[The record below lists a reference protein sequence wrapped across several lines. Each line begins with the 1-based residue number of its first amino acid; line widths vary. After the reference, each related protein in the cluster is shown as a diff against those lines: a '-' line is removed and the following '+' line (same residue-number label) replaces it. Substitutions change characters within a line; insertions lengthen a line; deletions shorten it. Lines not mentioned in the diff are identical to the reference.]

1 MARRFPKPDTGRSAR
16 TERRAATAKS
26 NAAKSGDPISFL
38 PTREEVLKFIEE
50 NPDRAGK
57 RELAKAFNIKGDA
70 RVYLKDLLRELADE
84 GLVEKRDRRLSRPG
98 SLPPIT
104 TLNVTG
110 RDNDGGL
117 VAHPTDWDEVEHGK
131 APVVLIRRTRLNKA
145 SDGPTV
151 GVGDRVLAKIFRSKE
166 NDGAE
171 YSARVIKVIDHSS
184 NAVLGVL
191 RKLSNGEWRLEPVNR
206 KQPEVQ
212 LDPQFLQ
219 DAKSGDL
226 VEVELTSSRRYGLP
240 AGKVRQVVGSI
251 DSEKALS
258 MIAIHEHEIPH
269 IFPDEVIREAENAK
283 AATLDG
289 NREDWRRV
297 PLVTIDPADAK
308 DHDDA
313 VYAEPDA
320 DPDNAGGH
328 IVIVAIADVA
338 AYVRPNSALDRE
350 ALKRGNS
357 VYFPDRVVPM
367 LPERISNDL
376 CSLRE
381 LEDRPAL
388 AVRMVFDANGH
399 KKSHKFHRILMR
411 SAAKL
416 AYPQAQAA
424 IDGATDDKTAPIL
437 NTILKPLWN
446 AYAALKR
453 GRDAREPLELD
464 LPEKKILLAPD
475 GKVDKV
481 IVPERLDAH
490 KLIEEFMIQA
500 NVAAAEVLEARRQP
514 LIFRIHDAPA
524 LAKQESLR
532 EFLRTLDMNLAK
544 GAELRPGQFNRIL
557 EAVEGTDHQ
566 ELVNQVVL
574 RTQSQAIYSP
584 DNIGHFGLNLHK
596 YAHFTSPIRRYADL
610 IVHRAL
616 IKALGLGNDGL
627 TTIEESQLE
636 ETAALISST
645 ERRAMLA
652 ERETVDRLI
661 AHFLAA
667 HLGDD
672 YEARVTGV
680 TRAGLFV
687 SLATYGADG
696 LVPISTL
703 GDEYYLYDEANHAI
717 AGERSGKGFR
727 LGDTVTVRLVEALP
741 VAGALRFEMVSEPH
755 SLPMSTR
762 SHHKASRGMRG
773 RKGKPTGFSGSH
785 KTGPKKTGPKR
796 KGRR

>member
-16 TERRAATAKS
+16 TERRAATAKL
-26 NAAKSGDPISFL
+26 NEAKSADPIAYL

-70 RVYLKDLLRELADE
+70 RVYLKDLLRELSDE
-84 GLVEKRDRRLSRPG
+84 GLVQKRDRRLSRPG
-98 SLPPIT
+98 SLPPIAS
-104 TLNVTG
+104 LNITG
-110 RDNDGGL
+110 RDKEGGL
-117 VAHPTDWDEVEHGK
+117 VASPVDWDEAEYGK
-131 APVVLIRRTRLNKA
+131 PPVVLIRRTRLNKT
-145 SDGPTV
+145 SDGPVV

-166 NDGAE
+166 HDGPE
-171 YSARVIKVIDHSS
+171 YSARVIKVLEQNN

-212 LDPQFLQ
+212 LDAQSLQ

-226 VEVELTSSRRYGLP
+226 VEVELLSSRRYGLP
-240 AGKVRQVVGSI
+240 SGKVRQVVGSI

-269 IFPDEVIREAENAK
+269 IFPEEVLREAAAAK
-283 AATLDG
+283 PATLDG
-289 NREDWRRV
+289 REDWREM
-297 PLVTIDPADAK
+297 PLLTIDPADAK

-313 VYAEPDA
+313 VYAEPDT
-320 DPDNAGGH
+320 DPKNIGGF
-328 IVIVAIADVA
+328 VAVVAIADVA
-338 AYVRPNSALDRE
+338 AYIRPGSALDRE

-411 SAAKL
+411 SHAKL
-416 AYPQAQAA
+416 SYQQAQAA
-424 IDGATDDKTAPIL
+424 IDGATDEKTAPIL
-437 NTILKPLWN
+437 DTILKPLWA

-464 LPEKKILLAPD
+464 LPEKKIILAPD
-475 GKVDKV
+475 GKVEKV

-500 NVAAAEVLEARRQP
+500 NVAAAEVLEAKRQP

-566 ELVNQVVL
+566 DLVNQVVL

-584 DNIGHFGLNLHK
+584 DNIGHFGLHLHK

-616 IKALGLGNDGL
+616 VKALGLGNDGL
-627 TTIEESQLE
+627 TTAEEAQLVE
-636 ETAALISST
+636 IAALISST

-667 HLGDD
+667 HLGDE
-672 YEARVTGV
+672 YEGRVTGV

-696 LVPISTL
+696 LVPISSL
-703 GDEYYLYDEANHAI
+703 GNEYYLYDEANHAI

-727 LGDTVTVRLVEALP
+727 LGDTVTVKLVEALP

-762 SHHKASRGMRG
+762 SHHKATKGMRG
-773 RKGKPTGFSGSH
+773 RTGKPAGVSRS
-785 KTGPKKTGPKR
+785 KR
-796 KGRR
+796 KGRK

>member
-1 MARRFPKPDTGRSAR
+1 MARRFPKSDTGRSAR
-16 TERRAATAKS
+16 TERRAATAKR
-26 NAAKSGDPISFL
+26 NEAKSADPIAHL
-38 PTREEVLKFIEE
+38 PTRQDVLKFIEE

-70 RVYLKDLLRELADE
+70 RVYLKNLLRELADD
-84 GLVEKRDRRLSRPG
+84 GLLEKRARRLSRPG
-98 SLPPIT
+98 SLPPIA
-104 TLNVTG
+104 TLHITG

-117 VAHPTDWDEVEHGK
+117 VARPSDWDEAEYGK
-131 APVVLIRRTRLNKA
+131 PPVVLIRRTRLNKS

-151 GVGDRVLAKIFRSKE
+151 GVGDRVLAKIFRNKE
-166 NDGAE
+166 NEGPE
-171 YSARVIKVIDHSS
+171 YSARVIKVIDQSS

-191 RKLSNGEWRLEPVNR
+191 RRLSSGEWRLEPVNR

-212 LDPQFLQ
+212 LDPQSLL

-226 VEVELTSSRRYGLP
+226 VEVELQSSRRYGLP
-240 AGKVRQVVGSI
+240 SGKVRQVVGSV

-269 IFPDEVIREAENAK
+269 IFPEDVIREAENAK
-283 AATLDG
+283 PATLEG
-289 NREDWRRV
+289 REDWRKI

-313 VYAEPDA
+313 VYAEPDT
-320 DPDNAGGH
+320 DPTNLGGH
-328 IVIVAIADVA
+328 VVIVAIADVA

-367 LPERISNDL
+367 LLERISNDL

-416 AYPQAQAA
+416 AYAQAQAA
-424 IDGATDDKTAPIL
+424 IDGATDEKTAPIL
-437 NTILKPLWN
+437 DMILKPLWA
-446 AYAALKR
+446 AYGALKR

-464 LPEKKILLAPD
+464 LPEKKIILAPD

-481 IVPERLDAH
+481 VVPERLDAH

-500 NVAAAEVLEARRQP
+500 NVAAAEVLEAHRQP
-514 LIFRIHDAPA
+514 LIFRIHDEPA

-544 GAELRPGQFNRIL
+544 GAALKPAQFNRIL

-566 ELVNQVVL
+566 DLVNQVVL

-584 DNIGHFGLNLHK
+584 DNIGHFGLHLHK

-616 IKALGLGNDGL
+616 IKALNLGKDGL
-627 TTIEESQLE
+627 TTDEEAQLE

-762 SHHKASRGMRG
+762 SHHKASKGMRG
-773 RKGKPTGFSGSH
+773 RKGKPSGVSRS
-785 KTGPKKTGPKR
+785 KSR
-796 KGRR
+796 GRR

>member
-1 MARRFPKPDTGRSAR
+1 MARRFPKPDTGRSTR
-16 TERRAATAKS
+16 TERRAATAKL
-26 NAAKSGDPISFL
+26 NEAKSADPMAYL

-70 RVYLKDLLRELADE
+70 RVYLKDLLRELSDE
-84 GLVEKRDRRLSRPG
+84 GLVQKRDRRLSRPG
-98 SLPPIT
+98 SLPPIAS
-104 TLNVTG
+104 LNITG
-110 RDNDGGL
+110 RDKEGGL
-117 VAHPTDWDEVEHGK
+117 VASPVDWDEAEYGK
-131 APVVLIRRTRLNKA
+131 PPVVVIRRTRLNKT
-145 SDGPTV
+145 SDGPVV

-166 NDGAE
+166 HDVPE
-171 YSARVIKVIDHSS
+171 YSARVIKVLEQNN

-212 LDPQFLQ
+212 LDAQSLQ
-219 DAKSGDL
+219 NAKSGDL
-226 VEVELTSSRRYGLP
+226 VEVELLTSRRYGLP
-240 AGKVRQVVGSI
+240 SGKVRQVVGSI

-269 IFPDEVIREAENAK
+269 IFPEEVLREAAAAK
-283 AATLDG
+283 PATLDG
-289 NREDWRRV
+289 REDWREM
-297 PLVTIDPADAK
+297 PLLTIDPADAK

-313 VYAEPDA
+313 VYAEPDT
-320 DPDNAGGH
+320 DPKNLGGF
-328 IVIVAIADVA
+328 VAVVAIADVA
-338 AYVRPNSALDRE
+338 AYIRPGSALDRE

-411 SAAKL
+411 SHAKL
-416 AYPQAQAA
+416 SYQQAQAA
-424 IDGATDDKTAPIL
+424 IDGATDEKTAPIL
-437 NTILKPLWN
+437 DTILKPLWA

-464 LPEKKILLAPD
+464 LPEKKIILAPD
-475 GKVDKV
+475 GKVEKV

-500 NVAAAEVLEARRQP
+500 NVAAAEVLEAKRQP

-566 ELVNQVVL
+566 DLVNQVVL

-584 DNIGHFGLNLHK
+584 DNIGHFGLHLHK

-616 IKALGLGNDGL
+616 VKALGLGNDGL
-627 TTIEESQLE
+627 TTAEEAQLVE
-636 ETAALISST
+636 IAALISST

-667 HLGDD
+667 HLGDE
-672 YEARVTGV
+672 YEGRVTGV

-696 LVPISTL
+696 LVPISSL
-703 GDEYYLYDEANHAI
+703 GNEYYLYDEANHAI

-727 LGDTVTVRLVEALP
+727 LGDTVTVKLVEALP

-762 SHHKASRGMRG
+762 SHHKATKGMRG
-773 RKGKPTGFSGSH
+773 RTGKPAGVSRS
-785 KTGPKKTGPKR
+785 KR
-796 KGRR
+796 KGRK

>member
-16 TERRAATAKS
+16 TERRAAKAKS
-26 NAAKSGDPISFL
+26 EAAQAGDSTSFL
-38 PTREEVLKFIEE
+38 PTRDEVLKFIEE

-57 RELAKAFNIKGDA
+57 RDLAKAFNIKGDA
-70 RVYLKDLLRELADE
+70 RVYLKDLLRELGDE
-84 GLVEKRDRRLSRPG
+84 GLLEKRARRLSRPG
-98 SLPPIT
+98 TLPPISV
-104 TLNVTG
+104 LNIIG

-117 VAHPTDWDEVEHGK
+117 ISRPAEWDEENYGK
-131 APVVLIRRTRLNKA
+131 PPVVTIRRTRLNKS
-145 SDGPTV
+145 SDGPAV
-151 GVGDRVLAKIFRSKE
+151 GVGDRVLAKIFRNKD
-166 NDGAE
+166 NDGPE
-171 YSARVIKVIDHSS
+171 YSARVIKVVDQSS

-212 LDPQFLQ
+212 LDPKSLA
-219 DAKSGDL
+219 DAESGDL

-240 AGKVRQVVGSI
+240 SGKVRQVVGSI

-269 IFPDEVIREAENAK
+269 IFPDDVIREAEASK
-283 AATLDG
+283 PATLDG
-289 NREDWRRV
+289 REDWREL
-297 PLVTIDPADAK
+297 PLLTIDPSDAK

-313 VYAEPDA
+313 VYAEPDT
-320 DPDNAGGH
+320 DPDNVGGH
-328 IVIVAIADVA
+328 VVVVAIADVA

-416 AYPQAQAA
+416 AYAQAQAA
-424 IDGATDDKTAPIL
+424 IDGATDEKTAPIL
-437 NTILKPLWN
+437 DTILKPLWA
-446 AYAALKR
+446 AYGALKR

-464 LPEKKILLAPD
+464 LPEKKILLGPD

-500 NVAAAEVLEARRQP
+500 NVAAAEVLEAHRQP
-514 LIFRIHDAPA
+514 LIFRIHDEPA

-532 EFLRTLDMNLAK
+532 EFLRTLEINLAK
-544 GAELRPGQFNRIL
+544 GVALKPAQFNRIL
-557 EAVEGTDHQ
+557 EAVDGTDHQ
-566 ELVNQVVL
+566 DLVNQVVL

-584 DNIGHFGLNLHK
+584 DNIGHFGLHLRK

-616 IKALGLGNDGL
+616 IKALGFGKDGL
-627 TTIEESQLE
+627 TTDEEAHLE

-667 HLGDD
+667 HLGDE
-672 YEARVTGV
+672 YEGRVTGV
-680 TRAGLFV
+680 TKAGLFV

-703 GDEYYLYDEANHAI
+703 GNEYYLYDEANHAL
-717 AGERSGKGFR
+717 AGEKSGKGFR
-727 LGDTVTVRLVEALP
+727 LGDNVTVRLVEALP

-762 SHHKASRGMRG
+762 SHHKASKGMRG
-773 RKGKPTGFSGSH
+773 RKGKPAGVSRS
-785 KTGPKKTGPKR
+785 KR
-796 KGRR
+796 KGHR

>member
-16 TERRAATAKS
+16 TERRAATAKL
-26 NAAKSGDPISFL
+26 NEAKTADPIAYL
-38 PTREEVLKFIEE
+38 PTRQEVLKFIEE

-84 GLVEKRDRRLSRPG
+84 GLLEKRDRRLSRPG
-98 SLPPIT
+98 SLPPIAS
-104 TLNVTG
+104 LIITG
-110 RDNDGGL
+110 RDKEGGL
-117 VAHPTDWDEVEHGK
+117 VASPVDWDEAEYGK
-131 APVVLIRRTRLNKA
+131 PPVVLIRRTRLNKT
-145 SDGPTV
+145 SDGPVV

-166 NDGAE
+166 HDGPE
-171 YSARVIKVIDHSS
+171 YSARVIKVLEQNN

-212 LDPQFLQ
+212 LDPQSLL

-226 VEVELTSSRRYGLP
+226 VEVELLSSRRYGLP
-240 AGKVRQVVGSI
+240 SGKVRQVVGSV

-269 IFPDEVIREAENAK
+269 IFPEEVLREAAD
-283 AATLDG
+283 ARPATLDG
-289 NREDWRRV
+289 REDWREM
-297 PLVTIDPADAK
+297 PLLTIDPADAK

-313 VYAEPDA
+313 VYAEPDT
-320 DPDNAGGH
+320 DPKNLGGF
-328 IVIVAIADVA
+328 VVVVAIADVA
-338 AYVRPNSALDRE
+338 AYIRPNSALDRE

-411 SAAKL
+411 SHAKL
-416 AYPQAQAA
+416 SYQQAQAA
-424 IDGATDDKTAPIL
+424 IDGATDEKTAPIL
-437 NTILKPLWN
+437 DTILKPLWA

-464 LPEKKILLAPD
+464 LPEKKIILAAD

-490 KLIEEFMIQA
+490 KLIEECMIQA
-500 NVAAAEVLEARRQP
+500 NVAAAEVLEAHRQP
-514 LIFRIHDAPA
+514 LIFRIHDEPA

-532 EFLRTLDMNLAK
+532 EFLRTLEINLAK
-544 GAELRPGQFNRIL
+544 GVALKPSQFNRIL
-557 EAVEGTDHQ
+557 EAVDGTDHQ
-566 ELVNQVVL
+566 DLVNQVVL

-584 DNIGHFGLNLHK
+584 DNIGHFGLHLHK

-616 IKALGLGNDGL
+616 VKALGLGKDGL
-627 TTIEESQLE
+627 TTDEEAQLV

-667 HLGDD
+667 HLGDE
-672 YEARVTGV
+672 YNGRVTGV

-703 GDEYYLYDEANHAI
+703 GNEYYLYDEANHAL

-727 LGDTVTVRLVEALP
+727 LGDSVTVKLVEALP

-762 SHHKASRGMRG
+762 SHHKATKGMRG
-773 RKGKPTGFSGSH
+773 RAGKPAGVSRS
-785 KTGPKKTGPKR
+785 KR
-796 KGRR
+796 KGRK

>member
-16 TERRAATAKS
+16 TERRAATAKL
-26 NAAKSGDPISFL
+26 NEAKGADPIAYL
-38 PTREEVLKFIEE
+38 PTRQEVLKFIEE

-84 GLVEKRDRRLSRPG
+84 GLLEKRARRLSRPG
-98 SLPPIT
+98 SLPPIA
-104 TLNVTG
+104 TLHITG

-117 VAHPTDWDEVEHGK
+117 VARPTDWDEAEYGK
-131 APVVLIRRTRLNKA
+131 PPVVLIRRTRLNKS

-166 NDGAE
+166 NDGPE
-171 YSARVIKVIDHSS
+171 YSARVIKVIDQSS

-191 RKLSNGEWRLEPVNR
+191 RQLSNGEWRLEPVNR

-212 LDPQFLQ
+212 LDPQSLE

-226 VEVELTSSRRYGLP
+226 VEVELLSSRRYGLP

-269 IFPDEVIREAENAK
+269 IFPDDVIREAENAK
-283 AATLDG
+283 PATLEG
-289 NREDWRRV
+289 REDWRNL

-313 VYAEPDA
+313 VYAEPDT
-320 DPDNAGGH
+320 DSDNPGGH

-338 AYVRPNSALDRE
+338 AYIRPNSALDRE
-350 ALKRGNS
+350 ALNRGNS

-388 AVRMVFDANGH
+388 AVRMIFDANGH

-437 NTILKPLWN
+437 DTILKPLWA

-464 LPEKKILLAPD
+464 LPEKKIILAAD

-500 NVAAAEVLEARRQP
+500 NVAAAEVLEAHRQP

-532 EFLRTLDMNLAK
+532 EFLRTLDLSLAK
-544 GAELRPGQFNRIL
+544 GAELKPGQFNRIL

-566 ELVNQVVL
+566 DLVNQVVL

-584 DNIGHFGLNLHK
+584 DNIGHFGLHLRK

-616 IKALGLGNDGL
+616 VKALGLGKDGL
-627 TTIEESQLE
+627 TTAEEAQLE

-672 YEARVTGV
+672 YEGRVTGV
-680 TRAGLFV
+680 TKAGLFV

-703 GDEYYLYDEANHAI
+703 GDEYYLYDEANHAL

-762 SHHKASRGMRG
+762 SHHKASKGMRG
-773 RKGKPTGFSGSH
+773 RKGKPAGVSRS
-785 KTGPKKTGPKR
+785 KR
-796 KGRR
+796 KGHR

>member
-1 MARRFPKPDTGRSAR
+1 
-16 TERRAATAKS
+16 
-26 NAAKSGDPISFL
+26 
-38 PTREEVLKFIEE
+38 
-50 NPDRAGK
+50 
-57 RELAKAFNIKGDA
+57 
-70 RVYLKDLLRELADE
+70 
-84 GLVEKRDRRLSRPG
+84 
-98 SLPPIT
+98 
-104 TLNVTG
+104 
-110 RDNDGGL
+110 
-117 VAHPTDWDEVEHGK
+117 
-131 APVVLIRRTRLNKA
+131 
-145 SDGPTV
+145 
-151 GVGDRVLAKIFRSKE
+151 LAKIFRNKDS
-166 NDGAE
+166 DGPE
-171 YSARVIKVIDHSS
+171 YSARVIKVVDQSS

-212 LDPQFLQ
+212 LDPKSLA
-219 DAKSGDL
+219 DAESGDL

-240 AGKVRQVVGSI
+240 SGKVRQVVGSI

-269 IFPDEVIREAENAK
+269 IFPDDVIREAEAAK
-283 AATLDG
+283 PATLDG
-289 NREDWRRV
+289 REDWREL
-297 PLVTIDPADAK
+297 PLLTIDPSDAK

-313 VYAEPDA
+313 VYAEPDT
-320 DPDNAGGH
+320 DPDNVGGH
-328 IVIVAIADVA
+328 VVVVAIADVA

-416 AYPQAQAA
+416 AYAQAQAA
-424 IDGATDDKTAPIL
+424 IDGATDEKTAPIL
-437 NTILKPLWN
+437 DTILKPLWA
-446 AYAALKR
+446 AYGALKR

-464 LPEKKILLAPD
+464 LPEKKILLGPD

-500 NVAAAEVLEARRQP
+500 NVAAAEVLEAHRQP
-514 LIFRIHDAPA
+514 LIFRIHDEPA

-532 EFLRTLDMNLAK
+532 EFLRTLEINLAK
-544 GAELRPGQFNRIL
+544 GVALKPAQFNRIL
-557 EAVEGTDHQ
+557 EAVDGTDHQ
-566 ELVNQVVL
+566 DLVNQVVL

-584 DNIGHFGLNLHK
+584 DNIGHFGLHLRK

-616 IKALGLGNDGL
+616 IKALGFGKGGL
-627 TTIEESQLE
+627 TTDEEAHLE

-667 HLGDD
+667 HLGDE
-672 YEARVTGV
+672 YEGRVTGV
-680 TRAGLFV
+680 TKAGLFV

-703 GDEYYLYDEANHAI
+703 GNEYYLYDEANHAL
-717 AGERSGKGFR
+717 AGEKSGKGFR
-727 LGDTVTVRLVEALP
+727 LGDNVTVRLVEALP

-762 SHHKASRGMRG
+762 SHHKASKGMRG
-773 RKGKPTGFSGSH
+773 RKGKPAGVSRS
-785 KTGPKKTGPKR
+785 KR
-796 KGRR
+796 KGHR

>member
-1 MARRFPKPDTGRSAR
+1 MARRIPNSPTGRSAR
-16 TERRAATAKS
+16 TERRAAKAKS
-26 NAAKSGDPISFL
+26 EEKGTFL
-38 PTREEVLKFIEE
+38 PTREEILKFIEE

-70 RVYLKDLLRELADE
+70 RVWLKDLLRDLADE
-84 GLVEKRDRRLSRPG
+84 GLVEKRARKLARPG
-98 SLPPIT
+98 SLPAVTVLDI
-104 TLNVTG
+104 TG
-110 RDNDGGL
+110 RDEDGGL
-117 VAHPTDWDEVEHGK
+117 LARPSEWDEAAHGRP
-131 APVVLIRRTRLNKA
+131 PVVLVRRSRLDKTA
-145 SDGPTV
+145 DGGPAL
-151 GVGDRVLAKIFRSKE
+151 GVGDRILAKIFRNE
-166 NDGAE
+166 DREGPD
-171 YSARVIKVIDHSS
+171 YSARVMKRLEHRSD
-184 NAVLGVL
+184 AVLGVL
-191 RKLSNGEWRLEPVNR
+191 RQVDSYEWRIEPVNR

-212 LDPQFLQ
+212 IDISGLGG
-219 DAKSGDL
+219 AKPGDL
-226 VEVELTSSRRYGLP
+226 VEVDLLSARRYGLP
-240 AGKVRQVVGSI
+240 RGKVRQVVGSI
-251 DSEKALS
+251 DSEKAIS
-258 MIAIHEHEIPH
+258 MIAIHEHEIPNV
-269 IFPDEVIREAENAK
+269 FPDEAIREAESAGP
-283 AATLDG
+283 ATLDG
-289 NREDWRRV
+289 REDWRSV
-297 PLVTIDPADAK
+297 PLLTIDPADAK

-313 VYAEPDA
+313 VYAEPDT
-320 DPDNAGGH
+320 DPQNPGGQ

-338 AYVRPNSALDRE
+338 AYVRPDSALDRE

-381 LEDRPAL
+381 LEDRPAM
-388 AVRMVFDANGH
+388 AVRMIFDANGR
-399 KKSHKFHRILMR
+399 KKAHKFHRIMMR

-416 AYPQAQAA
+416 AYQQAQAA
-424 IDGATDDKTAPIL
+424 IDGAPDDKTGPIL
-437 NTILKPLWN
+437 DTVLKPLWA
-446 AYAALKR
+446 AYAVLKR

-464 LPEKKILLAPD
+464 LPEKKIILKPD

-500 NVAAAEVLEARRQP
+500 NVAAAETLETRKQP
-514 LIFRIHDAPA
+514 LVFRIHDAPA
-524 LAKQESLR
+524 LAKQETLR
-532 EFLRTLDMNLAK
+532 EFLRTLDLNLAR
-544 GAELRPGQFNRIL
+544 GAQLQPSQFNRIL
-557 EAVEGTDHQ
+557 AAVEGTDHQ

-574 RTQSQAIYSP
+574 RSQSQAVYSP
-584 DNIGHFGLNLHK
+584 DNIGHFGLHLMR

-616 IKALGLGNDGL
+616 IKALGLGKDGL
-627 TTIEESQLE
+627 TAGEEAQLE
-636 ETAALISST
+636 EISAIISST

-661 AHFLAA
+661 AHFLAS
-667 HLGDD
+667 HVGDE

-703 GDEYYLYDEANHAI
+703 GHEYYLYDEANHAI

-741 VAGALRFEMVSEPH
+741 IAGSLRFEMVSEPH
-755 SLPMSTR
+755 PLPMATR
-762 SHHKASRGMRG
+762 SHHKASRTMRG
-773 RKGKPTGFSGSH
+773 RRGSPGGAPRYGK
-785 KTGPKKTGPKR
+785 R
-796 KGRR
+796 GR

>member
-16 TERRAATAKS
+16 TERRAAKAKS
-26 NAAKSGDPISFL
+26 EAAQAGDSTSFL
-38 PTREEVLKFIEE
+38 PTRDEVLKFIEE

-57 RELAKAFNIKGDA
+57 RDLAKAFNIKGDA
-70 RVYLKDLLRELADE
+70 RVYLKDLLRELGDE
-84 GLVEKRDRRLSRPG
+84 GLLEKRARRLSRPG
-98 SLPPIT
+98 TLPPISV
-104 TLNVTG
+104 LNIIG

-117 VAHPTDWDEVEHGK
+117 ISRPAEWDEENYGK
-131 APVVLIRRTRLNKA
+131 PPVVTIRRTRLNKS
-145 SDGPTV
+145 SDGPAV
-151 GVGDRVLAKIFRSKE
+151 GVGDRVLAKIFRNKD
-166 NDGAE
+166 NDGPE
-171 YSARVIKVIDHSS
+171 YSARVIKVVDQSS

-212 LDPQFLQ
+212 LDPKSLA
-219 DAKSGDL
+219 DAESGDL

-240 AGKVRQVVGSI
+240 SGKVRQVVGSI

-269 IFPDEVIREAENAK
+269 IFPDDVIREAEA
-283 AATLDG
+283 ARPATLDG
-289 NREDWRRV
+289 REDWREL
-297 PLVTIDPADAK
+297 PLLTIDPSDAK

-313 VYAEPDA
+313 VYAEPDS
-320 DPDNAGGH
+320 DPDNVGGH
-328 IVIVAIADVA
+328 VVVVAIADVA

-416 AYPQAQAA
+416 AYAQAQAA
-424 IDGATDDKTAPIL
+424 IDGATDEKTAPIL
-437 NTILKPLWN
+437 DTILKPLWA
-446 AYAALKR
+446 AYGALKR

-464 LPEKKILLAPD
+464 LPEKKILLGPD

-500 NVAAAEVLEARRQP
+500 NVAAAEVLEAHRQP
-514 LIFRIHDAPA
+514 LIFRIHDEPA

-532 EFLRTLDMNLAK
+532 EFLRTLEINLAK
-544 GAELRPGQFNRIL
+544 GVALKPAQFNRIL
-557 EAVEGTDHQ
+557 EAVDGTDHQ
-566 ELVNQVVL
+566 DLVNQVVL

-584 DNIGHFGLNLHK
+584 DNIGHFGLHLRK

-616 IKALGLGNDGL
+616 IKALGFGKDGL
-627 TTIEESQLE
+627 TTDEEAHLE

-667 HLGDD
+667 HLGDE
-672 YEARVTGV
+672 YEGRVTGV
-680 TRAGLFV
+680 TKAGLFV

-703 GDEYYLYDEANHAI
+703 GNEYYLYDEANHAL
-717 AGERSGKGFR
+717 AGEKSGKGFR
-727 LGDTVTVRLVEALP
+727 LGDNVTVRLVEALP

-762 SHHKASRGMRG
+762 SHHKASKGMRG
-773 RKGKPTGFSGSH
+773 RKGKPAGVSRS
-785 KTGPKKTGPKR
+785 KR
-796 KGRR
+796 KGHR

>member
-1 MARRFPKPDTGRSAR
+1 MPSK
-16 TERRAATAKS
+16 
-26 NAAKSGDPISFL
+26 
-38 PTREEVLKFIEE
+38 EEILKFIEE

-57 RELAKAFNIKGDA
+57 RELAKAFNIKGGS
-70 RVYLKDLLRELADE
+70 RVLLKDLLRELADE
-84 GLVEKRDRRLSRPG
+84 GLVEKRARRLSRPG
-98 SLPPIT
+98 TLPPIT
-104 TLNVTG
+104 VLSITG
-110 RDNDGGL
+110 RDKEGGL
-117 VAHPTDWDEVEHGK
+117 LARPVEWDEESYGTP
-131 APVVLIRRTRLNKA
+131 PVVMIRRMRSNK
-145 SDGPTV
+145 SQNGPAA
-151 GVGDRVLAKIFRSKE
+151 GVGDKVLAKIFRNKE
-166 NDGAE
+166 QGGPD
-171 YSARVIKVIDHSS
+171 YSARVVKILDHAS
-184 NAVLGVL
+184 NTVLGVL

-212 LDPQFLQ
+212 LDSSALQ
-219 DAKSGDL
+219 NAESGDL

-240 AGKVRQVVGSI
+240 HGKVLQVVGSI

-269 IFPDEVIREAENAK
+269 IFPAAVIEEAESAPP
-283 AATLDG
+283 ATMDD
-289 NREDWRRV
+289 REDWREI
-297 PLVTIDPADAK
+297 PLATIDPADAK

-313 VYAEPDA
+313 VYAEA
-320 DPDNAGGH
+320 DTDPANPGGQ

-338 AYVRPNSALDRE
+338 AYIRPGSALDRE
-350 ALKRGNS
+350 ALNRGNS

-381 LEDRPAL
+381 FEDRPAL
-388 AVRMVFDANGH
+388 AVRMIFDAQGK
-399 KKSHKFHRILMR
+399 KKSHRFHRIMMR

-416 AYPQAQAA
+416 AYDQAQTA
-424 IDGATDDKTAPIL
+424 IDGAPDEKTAPIL
-437 NTILKPLWN
+437 DTILKPLWN
-446 AYAALKR
+446 AYAVLKR

-464 LPEKKILLAPD
+464 LPEKKILLDAE

-500 NVAAAEVLEARRQP
+500 NVCAAETLGSRHQP
-514 LIFRIHDAPA
+514 LIYRIHDAPA
-524 LAKQESLR
+524 LAKQETLR
-532 EFLRTLDMNLAK
+532 EFLRTLDLNLAK
-544 GAELRPGQFNRIL
+544 GAELRPRQFNRIL
-557 EAVEGTDHQ
+557 DAVADTDHE

-574 RTQSQAIYSP
+574 RTQSQAEYNP
-584 DNIGHFGLNLHK
+584 DNIGHFGLNLQH

-610 IVHRAL
+610 TVHRAL
-616 IKALGLGNDGL
+616 IKALKLGEGGL
-627 TTIEESQLE
+627 TSSEEAQLA
-636 ETAALISST
+636 ETAALISAT

-661 AHFLAA
+661 AHYLAA
-667 HLGDD
+667 HLGD
-672 YEARVTGV
+672 EFEGRITGV

-727 LGDTVTVRLVEALP
+727 LGDTVTVKLVEALP

-755 SLPMSTR
+755 SLPR
-762 SHHKASRGMRG
+762 SNQSFHKARRGLRG
-773 RKGKPTGFSGSH
+773 RKFQSAGASRN
-785 KTGPKKTGPKR
+785 KKR
-796 KGRR
+796 DRR

>member
-16 TERRAATAKS
+16 TERRAATAKL
-26 NAAKSGDPISFL
+26 NEAKSADPIAYL
-38 PTREEVLKFIEE
+38 PTRQEVLKFIEE

-70 RVYLKDLLRELADE
+70 RVYLKDLLRELSDE

-98 SLPPIT
+98 SLPPIAS
-104 TLNVTG
+104 LNITG
-110 RDNDGGL
+110 RDKEGGL
-117 VAHPTDWDEVEHGK
+117 VASPVDWDEAEYGK
-131 APVVLIRRTRLNKA
+131 PPVVLIRRTRLNKTT
-145 SDGPTV
+145 DGPVV

-166 NDGAE
+166 HDGPE
-171 YSARVIKVIDHSS
+171 YSARVIKVLEQNN

-212 LDPQFLQ
+212 LDPQSLQ

-226 VEVELTSSRRYGLP
+226 VEVELLSSRRYGLP
-240 AGKVRQVVGSI
+240 SGKVRQVVGSV

-269 IFPDEVIREAENAK
+269 IFPEEVLREAAAAK
-283 AATLDG
+283 PAALDG
-289 NREDWRRV
+289 REDWREM
-297 PLVTIDPADAK
+297 PLLTIDPADAK

-313 VYAEPDA
+313 VYAEPDT
-320 DPDNAGGH
+320 DPNNLGGF
-328 IVIVAIADVA
+328 VAVVAIADVA
-338 AYVRPNSALDRE
+338 AYIPPNSALDRE

-388 AVRMVFDANGH
+388 AVRMVFDANGY

-411 SAAKL
+411 SHAKL
-416 AYPQAQAA
+416 SYQQAQAA
-424 IDGATDDKTAPIL
+424 IDGATDEKTAPIL
-437 NTILKPLWN
+437 DTILKPLWA

-464 LPEKKILLAPD
+464 LPEKKIILAPD
-475 GKVDKV
+475 GKVEKV

-500 NVAAAEVLEARRQP
+500 NVAAAEILESKRQP

-532 EFLRTLDMNLAK
+532 EFLRTLDLSLAK
-544 GAELRPGQFNRIL
+544 GAELKPGQFNRIL
-557 EAVEGTDHQ
+557 EAVDGTDHQ
-566 ELVNQVVL
+566 DLVNQVVL

-584 DNIGHFGLNLHK
+584 DNIGHFGLHLHK

-616 IKALGLGNDGL
+616 VKALGLGNDGL
-627 TTIEESQLE
+627 TTAEEAQLV

-667 HLGDD
+667 HLGDE
-672 YEARVTGV
+672 YEGRVTGV

-703 GDEYYLYDEANHAI
+703 GNEYYLYDEANHAL

-727 LGDTVTVRLVEALP
+727 LGDTVTVKLVEALP

-762 SHHKASRGMRG
+762 SHHKATKGMRG
-773 RKGKPTGFSGSH
+773 RTGKPAGVSRS
-785 KTGPKKTGPKR
+785 KR
-796 KGRR
+796 KGRK

>member
-16 TERRAATAKS
+16 TERRAATAKL
-26 NAAKSGDPISFL
+26 NEAKSADPIAYL

-70 RVYLKDLLRELADE
+70 RVYLKDLLRELSDE
-84 GLVEKRDRRLSRPG
+84 GLVQKRDRRLSRPG
-98 SLPPIT
+98 SLPPIAS
-104 TLNVTG
+104 LNITG
-110 RDNDGGL
+110 RDKEGGL
-117 VAHPTDWDEVEHGK
+117 VASPVDWDEAEYGK
-131 APVVLIRRTRLNKA
+131 PPVVLIRRTRLNKT
-145 SDGPTV
+145 SDGPVV

-166 NDGAE
+166 HDGPE
-171 YSARVIKVIDHSS
+171 YSARVIKVLEQNN

-212 LDPQFLQ
+212 LDPQSLQ

-226 VEVELTSSRRYGLP
+226 VEVELLSSRRYGLP
-240 AGKVRQVVGSI
+240 SGKVRQVVGSV

-269 IFPDEVIREAENAK
+269 IFPEEVLREAAAAK
-283 AATLDG
+283 PATLDG
-289 NREDWRRV
+289 REDWREM
-297 PLVTIDPADAK
+297 PLLTIDPADAK

-313 VYAEPDA
+313 VYAEPDT
-320 DPDNAGGH
+320 DPKNLGGF
-328 IVIVAIADVA
+328 IAVVAIADVA
-338 AYVRPNSALDRE
+338 AYIRPGSALDRE

-411 SAAKL
+411 SHAKL
-416 AYPQAQAA
+416 SYQQAQAA
-424 IDGATDDKTAPIL
+424 IDGATDEKTAPIL
-437 NTILKPLWN
+437 DTILKPLWA

-464 LPEKKILLAPD
+464 LPEKKIILAPD
-475 GKVDKV
+475 GKVEKV
-481 IVPERLDAH
+481 VVPERLDAH

-500 NVAAAEVLEARRQP
+500 NVAAAEILEAKRQP

-566 ELVNQVVL
+566 DLVNQVVL

-584 DNIGHFGLNLHK
+584 ENIGHFGLHLHK

-616 IKALGLGNDGL
+616 VKALGLGNDGL
-627 TTIEESQLE
+627 TTAEEAQLVE
-636 ETAALISST
+636 IAALISST

-667 HLGDD
+667 HLGDE
-672 YEARVTGV
+672 YEGRVTGV

-703 GDEYYLYDEANHAI
+703 GNEYYLYDEANHAI

-727 LGDTVTVRLVEALP
+727 LGDTVTVKLVEALP

-762 SHHKASRGMRG
+762 SHHKATKGMRG
-773 RKGKPTGFSGSH
+773 RTGKPAGVSRS
-785 KTGPKKTGPKR
+785 KR
-796 KGRR
+796 KGRK

>member
-16 TERRAATAKS
+16 TERRAAKAKS
-26 NAAKSGDPISFL
+26 EAAQAGDSTSFL
-38 PTREEVLKFIEE
+38 PTRDEVLKFIEE

-57 RELAKAFNIKGDA
+57 RDLAKAFNIKGDA
-70 RVYLKDLLRELADE
+70 RVYLKDLLRELGDE
-84 GLVEKRDRRLSRPG
+84 GLLEKRARRLSRPG
-98 SLPPIT
+98 TLPPISV
-104 TLNVTG
+104 LNIIG

-117 VAHPTDWDEVEHGK
+117 ISRPAEWDEENYGK
-131 APVVLIRRTRLNKA
+131 PPVVTIRRTRLNKS
-145 SDGPTV
+145 SDGPAV
-151 GVGDRVLAKIFRSKE
+151 GVGDRVLAKIFRNKDS
-166 NDGAE
+166 DGPE
-171 YSARVIKVIDHSS
+171 YSARVIKVVDQSS

-212 LDPQFLQ
+212 LDPKSLA
-219 DAKSGDL
+219 DAESGDL

-240 AGKVRQVVGSI
+240 SGKVRQVVGSI

-269 IFPDEVIREAENAK
+269 IFPDDVIREAEAAK
-283 AATLDG
+283 PATLDG
-289 NREDWRRV
+289 REDWREL
-297 PLVTIDPADAK
+297 PLLTIDPSDAK

-313 VYAEPDA
+313 VYAEPDT
-320 DPDNAGGH
+320 DPDNVGGH
-328 IVIVAIADVA
+328 VVVVAIADVA

-416 AYPQAQAA
+416 AYAQAQAA
-424 IDGATDDKTAPIL
+424 IDGATDEKTAPIL
-437 NTILKPLWN
+437 DTILKPLWA
-446 AYAALKR
+446 AYGALKR

-464 LPEKKILLAPD
+464 LPEKKILLGPD

-500 NVAAAEVLEARRQP
+500 NVAAAEVLEAHRQP
-514 LIFRIHDAPA
+514 LIFRIHDEPA

-532 EFLRTLDMNLAK
+532 EFLRTLEINLAK
-544 GAELRPGQFNRIL
+544 GVALKPAQFNRIL
-557 EAVEGTDHQ
+557 EAVDGTDHQ
-566 ELVNQVVL
+566 DLVNQVVL

-584 DNIGHFGLNLHK
+584 DNIGHFGLHLRK

-616 IKALGLGNDGL
+616 IKALGFGKDGL
-627 TTIEESQLE
+627 TTDEEAHLE

-667 HLGDD
+667 HLGDE
-672 YEARVTGV
+672 YEGRVTGV
-680 TRAGLFV
+680 TKAGLFV

-703 GDEYYLYDEANHAI
+703 GNEYYLYDEANHAL
-717 AGERSGKGFR
+717 AGEKSGKGFR
-727 LGDTVTVRLVEALP
+727 LGDNVTVRLVEALP

-762 SHHKASRGMRG
+762 SHHKASKGMRG
-773 RKGKPTGFSGSH
+773 RKGKPAGVSRS
-785 KTGPKKTGPKR
+785 KR
-796 KGRR
+796 KGHR

>member
-16 TERRAATAKS
+16 TERRAAKAKS
-26 NAAKSGDPISFL
+26 EAAQAGDSTSFL
-38 PTREEVLKFIEE
+38 PTRDEVLKFIEE

-57 RELAKAFNIKGDA
+57 RDLAKAFNIKGDA
-70 RVYLKDLLRELADE
+70 RVYLKDLLRELGDE
-84 GLVEKRDRRLSRPG
+84 GLLEKRARRLSRPG
-98 SLPPIT
+98 TLPPISV
-104 TLNVTG
+104 LNIIG

-117 VAHPTDWDEVEHGK
+117 ISRPAEWDEENYGK
-131 APVVLIRRTRLNKA
+131 PPVVTIRRTRLNKS
-145 SDGPTV
+145 SDGQAV
-151 GVGDRVLAKIFRSKE
+151 GVGDRVLAKIFRNKDS
-166 NDGAE
+166 DGPE
-171 YSARVIKVIDHSS
+171 YSARVIKVVDQSS

-212 LDPQFLQ
+212 LDPKSLA
-219 DAKSGDL
+219 DAESGDL

-240 AGKVRQVVGSI
+240 SGKVRQVVGSI

-269 IFPDEVIREAENAK
+269 IFPDDVIREAEA
-283 AATLDG
+283 ARPATLDG
-289 NREDWRRV
+289 REDWREL
-297 PLVTIDPADAK
+297 PLLTIDPSDAK

-313 VYAEPDA
+313 VYAEPDT
-320 DPDNAGGH
+320 DPDNVGGH
-328 IVIVAIADVA
+328 VVVVAIADVA

-416 AYPQAQAA
+416 AYAQAQAA
-424 IDGATDDKTAPIL
+424 IDGATDEKTAPIL
-437 NTILKPLWN
+437 DTILKPLWA
-446 AYAALKR
+446 AYGALKR

-464 LPEKKILLAPD
+464 LPEKKILLGPD

-500 NVAAAEVLEARRQP
+500 NVAAAEVLEAHRQP
-514 LIFRIHDAPA
+514 LIFRIHDEPA

-532 EFLRTLDMNLAK
+532 EFLRTLEINLAK
-544 GAELRPGQFNRIL
+544 GVALKPAQFNRIL
-557 EAVEGTDHQ
+557 EAVDGTDHQ
-566 ELVNQVVL
+566 DLVNQVVL

-584 DNIGHFGLNLHK
+584 DNIGHFGLHLRK

-616 IKALGLGNDGL
+616 IKALGFGKDGL
-627 TTIEESQLE
+627 TTDEEAHLE

-667 HLGDD
+667 HLGDE
-672 YEARVTGV
+672 YEGRVTGV
-680 TRAGLFV
+680 TKAGLFV

-703 GDEYYLYDEANHAI
+703 GNEYYLYDEANHAL
-717 AGERSGKGFR
+717 AGEKSGKGFR
-727 LGDTVTVRLVEALP
+727 LGDNVTVRLVEALP

-762 SHHKASRGMRG
+762 SHHKASKGMRG
-773 RKGKPTGFSGSH
+773 RKGKPAGVSRS
-785 KTGPKKTGPKR
+785 KR
-796 KGRR
+796 KGHR

>member
-16 TERRAATAKS
+16 TERRAAKAKS
-26 NAAKSGDPISFL
+26 EAAQAGDSTSFL
-38 PTREEVLKFIEE
+38 PTRDEVLKFIEE

-57 RELAKAFNIKGDA
+57 RDLAKAFNIKGDA
-70 RVYLKDLLRELADE
+70 RVYLKDLLRELGDE
-84 GLVEKRDRRLSRPG
+84 GLLEKRARRLSRPG
-98 SLPPIT
+98 TLPPISV
-104 TLNVTG
+104 LNIIG

-117 VAHPTDWDEVEHGK
+117 ISRPAEWDEENYGK
-131 APVVLIRRTRLNKA
+131 PPVVTIRRTRLNKS
-145 SDGPTV
+145 SDGPAV
-151 GVGDRVLAKIFRSKE
+151 GVGDRVLAKIFRNKDS
-166 NDGAE
+166 DGPE
-171 YSARVIKVIDHSS
+171 YSARVIKVVDQSS

-212 LDPQFLQ
+212 LDPKSLA
-219 DAKSGDL
+219 DAESGDL

-240 AGKVRQVVGSI
+240 SGKVRQVVGSI

-269 IFPDEVIREAENAK
+269 IFPDDVIREAEA
-283 AATLDG
+283 ARPATLDG
-289 NREDWRRV
+289 REDWREL
-297 PLVTIDPADAK
+297 PLLTIDPSDAK

-313 VYAEPDA
+313 VYAEPDT
-320 DPDNAGGH
+320 DPDNVGGH
-328 IVIVAIADVA
+328 VVVVAIADVA

-416 AYPQAQAA
+416 AYAQAQAA
-424 IDGATDDKTAPIL
+424 IDGATDEKTAPIL
-437 NTILKPLWN
+437 DTILKPLWA
-446 AYAALKR
+446 AYGALKR

-464 LPEKKILLAPD
+464 LPEKKILLGPD

-500 NVAAAEVLEARRQP
+500 NVAAAEVLEAHRQP
-514 LIFRIHDAPA
+514 LIFRIHDEPA

-532 EFLRTLDMNLAK
+532 EFLRTLEINLAK
-544 GAELRPGQFNRIL
+544 GVALKPAQFNRIL
-557 EAVEGTDHQ
+557 EAVDGTDHQ
-566 ELVNQVVL
+566 DLVNQVVL

-584 DNIGHFGLNLHK
+584 DNIGHFGLHLRK

-616 IKALGLGNDGL
+616 IKALGFGKDGL
-627 TTIEESQLE
+627 TTDEEAHLE

-667 HLGDD
+667 HLGDE
-672 YEARVTGV
+672 YEGRVTGV
-680 TRAGLFV
+680 TKAGLFV

-703 GDEYYLYDEANHAI
+703 GNEYYLYDEANHAL
-717 AGERSGKGFR
+717 AGEKSGKGFR
-727 LGDTVTVRLVEALP
+727 LGDNVTVRLVEALP

-762 SHHKASRGMRG
+762 SHHKASKGMRG
-773 RKGKPTGFSGSH
+773 RKGKPAGVSRS
-785 KTGPKKTGPKR
+785 KR
-796 KGRR
+796 KGHR

>member
-16 TERRAATAKS
+16 TERRAATAKL
-26 NAAKSGDPISFL
+26 NEAKAADPIAYL
-38 PTREEVLKFIEE
+38 PTRQEVLKFIEE

-84 GLVEKRDRRLSRPG
+84 GLLEKRARRLSRPG
-98 SLPPIT
+98 SLPPIA
-104 TLNVTG
+104 TLNITG

-117 VAHPTDWDEVEHGK
+117 VARPTDWDEAEYGK
-131 APVVLIRRTRLNKA
+131 PPVVLIRRTRLNKS

-166 NDGAE
+166 NDGPE
-171 YSARVIKVIDHSS
+171 YSARVIKVIDQSS

-191 RKLSNGEWRLEPVNR
+191 RQLSSGEWRLEPVNR

-212 LDPQFLQ
+212 LDPQSLE

-226 VEVELTSSRRYGLP
+226 VEVELLSSRRYGLP
-240 AGKVRQVVGSI
+240 SGKVRQVVGSI

-269 IFPDEVIREAENAK
+269 IFPDDVIREAENAK
-283 AATLDG
+283 PATLEG
-289 NREDWRRV
+289 REDWRKL

-313 VYAEPDA
+313 VYAEPDT
-320 DPDNAGGH
+320 DPDNPGGH

-338 AYVRPNSALDRE
+338 AYIRPNSALDRE
-350 ALKRGNS
+350 ALNRGNS

-388 AVRMVFDANGH
+388 AVRMIFDANGN

-437 NTILKPLWN
+437 DTILKPLWA

-464 LPEKKILLAPD
+464 LPEKKIILAAD

-500 NVAAAEVLEARRQP
+500 NVAAAEVLEAHRQP

-532 EFLRTLDMNLAK
+532 EFLRTLDLSLAK
-544 GAELRPGQFNRIL
+544 GAELKPGQFNRIL

-566 ELVNQVVL
+566 DLVNQVVL

-584 DNIGHFGLNLHK
+584 DNIGHFGLHLRK

-616 IKALGLGNDGL
+616 VKALGLGKDGL
-627 TTIEESQLE
+627 TTAEEAQLE

-672 YEARVTGV
+672 YEGRVTGV
-680 TRAGLFV
+680 TKAGLFV

-703 GDEYYLYDEANHAI
+703 GDEYYLYDEANHAL

-762 SHHKASRGMRG
+762 SHHKASKGMRG
-773 RKGKPTGFSGSH
+773 RKGKPAGVSRS
-785 KTGPKKTGPKR
+785 KR
-796 KGRR
+796 KGHR

>member
-1 MARRFPKPDTGRSAR
+1 LARRFPKPDTGRSAR
-16 TERRAATAKS
+16 TERRAATAKL
-26 NAAKSGDPISFL
+26 NEAKTADPIAYL
-38 PTREEVLKFIEE
+38 PTRQEVLKFIEE

-84 GLVEKRDRRLSRPG
+84 GLLEKRDRRLSRPG
-98 SLPPIT
+98 SLPPIAS
-104 TLNVTG
+104 LIITG
-110 RDNDGGL
+110 RDKEGGL
-117 VAHPTDWDEVEHGK
+117 VASPVDWDEAEYGK
-131 APVVLIRRTRLNKA
+131 PPVVLIRRTRLNKT
-145 SDGPTV
+145 SDGPVV

-166 NDGAE
+166 HDGPE
-171 YSARVIKVIDHSS
+171 YSARVIKVLEQNN

-212 LDPQFLQ
+212 LDPQSLL

-226 VEVELTSSRRYGLP
+226 VEVEFLSARRYGLP
-240 AGKVRQVVGSI
+240 SGKVRQVVGSV

-269 IFPDEVIREAENAK
+269 IFPEEVLREAAD
-283 AATLDG
+283 ARPATLDG
-289 NREDWRRV
+289 REDWREM
-297 PLVTIDPADAK
+297 PLLTIDPADAK

-313 VYAEPDA
+313 VYAEPDT
-320 DPDNAGGH
+320 DPKNLGGF
-328 IVIVAIADVA
+328 VVVVAIADVA
-338 AYVRPNSALDRE
+338 AYIRPNSALDRE

-411 SAAKL
+411 SHAKL
-416 AYPQAQAA
+416 SYQQAQAA
-424 IDGATDDKTAPIL
+424 IDGATDEKTAPIL
-437 NTILKPLWN
+437 DTILKPLWA

-464 LPEKKILLAPD
+464 LPEKKIILAAD

-490 KLIEEFMIQA
+490 KLIEECMIQA
-500 NVAAAEVLEARRQP
+500 NVAAAEVLEAHRQP
-514 LIFRIHDAPA
+514 LIFRIHDEPA

-532 EFLRTLDMNLAK
+532 EFLRTLEINLAK
-544 GAELRPGQFNRIL
+544 GVALKPSQFNRIL
-557 EAVEGTDHQ
+557 EAVDGTDHQ
-566 ELVNQVVL
+566 DLVNQVVL

-584 DNIGHFGLNLHK
+584 DNIGHFGLHLHK

-616 IKALGLGNDGL
+616 VKALGLGKDGL
-627 TTIEESQLE
+627 TTDEEAQLV

-667 HLGDD
+667 HLGDE
-672 YEARVTGV
+672 YEGRVTGV

-703 GDEYYLYDEANHAI
+703 GNEYYLYDEANHAL

-727 LGDTVTVRLVEALP
+727 LGDTVTVKLVEALP

-762 SHHKASRGMRG
+762 SHHKATKGMRG
-773 RKGKPTGFSGSH
+773 RAGKPAGVSRS
-785 KTGPKKTGPKR
+785 KR
-796 KGRR
+796 KGRK

>member
-1 MARRFPKPDTGRSAR
+1 MARRFSKPDSGRSAR
-16 TERRAATAKS
+16 TERRAAQAKS
-26 NAAKSGDPISFL
+26 EAHAGDPHAFL
-38 PTREEVLKFIEE
+38 PTREEVLKYIEE

-70 RVYLKDLLRELADE
+70 RVYLKDLFRELADD
-84 GLVEKRDRRLSRPG
+84 GLVEKRARKLSRPG
-98 SLPPIT
+98 SLPSVAV
-104 TLNVTG
+104 LDVTG
-110 RDNDGGL
+110 RDDDGGL
-117 VAHPTDWDEVEHGK
+117 LARPTEWDEAAYGK
-131 APVVLIRRTRLNKA
+131 PPVVLVRRTRLNKA
-145 SDGPTV
+145 SEGGPAV
-151 GVGDRVLAKIFRSKE
+151 GVGDRVLAKIFRNE
-166 NDGAE
+166 DRDGPD
-171 YSARVIKVIDHSS
+171 YTARVMKRLEHRA
-184 NAVLGVL
+184 NAVLGVV
-191 RKLSNGEWRLEPVNR
+191 RKLGNGKWRLEPVDR
-206 KQPEVQ
+206 KQAEVQ
-212 LDPQFLQ
+212 LDPAQLEN
-219 DAKSGDL
+219 AESGDL
-226 VEVELTSSRRYGLP
+226 VEVELISSRRQGLP
-240 AGKVRQVVGSI
+240 RGKVRQVVGSI

-269 IFPDEVIREAENAK
+269 VFPDEVIRESEDAK
-283 AATLDG
+283 PATLDG
-289 NREDWRRV
+289 REDWRAV
-297 PLVTIDPADAK
+297 PLLTIDPADAK

-313 VYAEPDA
+313 VYAEPDS
-320 DPDNAGGH
+320 DPENPGGQ

-338 AYVRPNSALDRE
+338 AYIRPGSALDRE

-367 LPERISNDL
+367 LPERISNNL

-388 AVRMVFDANGH
+388 AVRMIFAADGR
-399 KKSHKFHRILMR
+399 KKLHKFHRIMMR

-416 AYPQAQAA
+416 AYGQAQAA

-437 NTILKPLWN
+437 DSVLKPLWA
-446 AYAALKR
+446 AYAVLKR

-464 LPEKKILLAPD
+464 LPEKKILLTPD

-500 NVAAAEVLEARRQP
+500 NVAAAETLEDHRQP
-514 LIFRIHDAPA
+514 LIFRIHDEPA

-532 EFLRTLDMNLAK
+532 EFLRTLDLNLAK
-544 GAELRPGQFNRIL
+544 GGPLQPSQFNRIL
-557 EAVEGTDHQ
+557 AAVDDTDHQ
-566 ELVNQVVL
+566 DLVNQVVL

-584 DNIGHFGLNLHK
+584 ENIGHFGLHLRR

-616 IKALGLGNDGL
+616 IKALRLGKDGI
-627 TTIEESQLE
+627 TSDEEARLDEIS
-636 ETAALISST
+636 ALISST

-661 AHFLAA
+661 AHFLAS
-667 HLGDD
+667 HLGDE
-672 YEARVTGV
+672 YEGRVTGV

-687 SLATYGADG
+687 NLATYGADG

-703 GDEYYLYDEANHAI
+703 GHEYYLYDEANHAI

-755 SLPMSTR
+755 PLPMSTR
-762 SHHKASRGMRG
+762 SHHKASRTVRG
-773 RKGKPTGFSGSH
+773 RKGKPSGIPRH
-785 KTGPKKTGPKR
+785 KKR
-796 KGRR
+796 GR

>member
-1 MARRFPKPDTGRSAR
+1 MARRFPKSDTGRSAR
-16 TERRAATAKS
+16 TERRAAKAKS
-26 NAAKSGDPISFL
+26 EAAQSGDSTSFL
-38 PTREEVLKFIEE
+38 PTRDEVLRFIEE
-50 NPDRAGK
+50 NPDRSGK
-57 RELAKAFNIKGDA
+57 RDLAKAFNIKGDA
-70 RVYLKDLLRELADE
+70 RVYLKDLLRELGDE
-84 GLVEKRDRRLSRPG
+84 GLLEKRARRLSRPG
-98 SLPPIT
+98 ALPPISV
-104 TLNVTG
+104 LNIIG

-117 VAHPTDWDEVEHGK
+117 ISRPAEWDEENYGK
-131 APVVLIRRTRLNKA
+131 PPVVTIRRTRLNKS
-145 SDGPTV
+145 SDGPSV
-151 GVGDRVLAKIFRSKE
+151 GVGDRVLAKIFRNKD
-166 NDGAE
+166 NDGPE
-171 YSARVIKVIDHSS
+171 YSARVIKVVDQSS

-212 LDPQFLQ
+212 LDPKSL
-219 DAKSGDL
+219 ANAESGDL

-240 AGKVRQVVGSI
+240 SGKVRQVVGSI

-269 IFPDEVIREAENAK
+269 IFPEDVIREAEAAK
-283 AATLDG
+283 PATLDG
-289 NREDWRRV
+289 REDWREL
-297 PLVTIDPADAK
+297 PLLTIDPSDAK

-313 VYAEPDA
+313 VYAEPDT
-320 DPDNAGGH
+320 DPENVGGH
-328 IVIVAIADVA
+328 VVVVAIADVA

-416 AYPQAQAA
+416 AYAQAQAA
-424 IDGATDDKTAPIL
+424 IDGATDEKTAPIL
-437 NTILKPLWN
+437 DTILKPLWA
-446 AYAALKR
+446 AYGALKR

-464 LPEKKILLAPD
+464 LPEKKILLGPD

-500 NVAAAEVLEARRQP
+500 NVAAAEVLEAHRQP
-514 LIFRIHDAPA
+514 LIFRIHDEPA

-532 EFLRTLDMNLAK
+532 EFLRTLEINLAK
-544 GAELRPGQFNRIL
+544 GVALKPAQFNRIL
-557 EAVEGTDHQ
+557 EAVDGTDHQ
-566 ELVNQVVL
+566 DLVNQVVL

-584 DNIGHFGLNLHK
+584 DNIGHFGLHLRK

-616 IKALGLGNDGL
+616 IKALGLGKDGL
-627 TTIEESQLE
+627 TTDEEAHLE

-667 HLGDD
+667 HLGDE
-672 YEARVTGV
+672 YEGRVTGV
-680 TRAGLFV
+680 TKAGLFV

-703 GDEYYLYDEANHAI
+703 GDEYYLYDEASHAL

-727 LGDTVTVRLVEALP
+727 LGDNVTVKLVEALP

-762 SHHKASRGMRG
+762 SHHKASKGMRG
-773 RKGKPTGFSGSH
+773 RKGKPAGISRS
-785 KTGPKKTGPKR
+785 KR

>member
-16 TERRAATAKS
+16 TERRAAKAKS
-26 NAAKSGDPISFL
+26 EAAQAGDSTSFL
-38 PTREEVLKFIEE
+38 PTRDEVLKFIEE

-57 RELAKAFNIKGDA
+57 RDLAKAFNIKGDA
-70 RVYLKDLLRELADE
+70 RVYLKDLLRELGDE
-84 GLVEKRDRRLSRPG
+84 GLLEKRARRLSRPG
-98 SLPPIT
+98 TLPPISV
-104 TLNVTG
+104 LNIIG

-117 VAHPTDWDEVEHGK
+117 ISRPAEWDEENYGK
-131 APVVLIRRTRLNKA
+131 PPVVTIPRTRLNKS
-145 SDGPTV
+145 SDGPAV
-151 GVGDRVLAKIFRSKE
+151 GVGDRVLAKIFRNKDS
-166 NDGAE
+166 DGPE
-171 YSARVIKVIDHSS
+171 YSARIIKVVDQSS

-212 LDPQFLQ
+212 LDPKSLA
-219 DAKSGDL
+219 DAESGDL

-240 AGKVRQVVGSI
+240 SGKVRQVVGSI

-269 IFPDEVIREAENAK
+269 IFPDDVIREAEAAK
-283 AATLDG
+283 PATLDG
-289 NREDWRRV
+289 REDWREL
-297 PLVTIDPADAK
+297 PLLTIDPSDAK

-320 DPDNAGGH
+320 DPDNVGGH
-328 IVIVAIADVA
+328 VVVVAIADVA

-416 AYPQAQAA
+416 AYAQAQAA
-424 IDGATDDKTAPIL
+424 IDGATDEKTAPIL
-437 NTILKPLWN
+437 DTILKPLWA
-446 AYAALKR
+446 AYGALKR

-464 LPEKKILLAPD
+464 LPEKKILLGPD

-500 NVAAAEVLEARRQP
+500 NVAAAEVLEAHRQP
-514 LIFRIHDAPA
+514 LIFRIHDEPA

-532 EFLRTLDMNLAK
+532 EFLRTLEINLAK
-544 GAELRPGQFNRIL
+544 GVALKPAQFNRIL
-557 EAVEGTDHQ
+557 EAVDGTDHQ
-566 ELVNQVVL
+566 DLVNQVVL

-584 DNIGHFGLNLHK
+584 DNIGHFGLHLRK

-616 IKALGLGNDGL
+616 IKALGFGKDGL
-627 TTIEESQLE
+627 TTDEEAHLE

-667 HLGDD
+667 HLGDE
-672 YEARVTGV
+672 YEGRVTGV
-680 TRAGLFV
+680 TKAGLFV

-703 GDEYYLYDEANHAI
+703 GNEYYLYDEANHAL
-717 AGERSGKGFR
+717 AGEKSGKGFR
-727 LGDTVTVRLVEALP
+727 LGDNVTVRLVEALP

-762 SHHKASRGMRG
+762 SHHKASKGMRG
-773 RKGKPTGFSGSH
+773 RKGKPAGVSRS
-785 KTGPKKTGPKR
+785 KR
-796 KGRR
+796 KGHR

>member
-16 TERRAATAKS
+16 TERRAATAKL
-26 NAAKSGDPISFL
+26 NEAKSADPIAYL
-38 PTREEVLKFIEE
+38 PTRQEVLKFIEE

-70 RVYLKDLLRELADE
+70 RVYLKDLLRELSDE

-98 SLPPIT
+98 SLPPIAS
-104 TLNVTG
+104 LNITG
-110 RDNDGGL
+110 RDKEGGL
-117 VAHPTDWDEVEHGK
+117 VASPVDWDEAEYGK
-131 APVVLIRRTRLNKA
+131 PPVVLIRRTRLNKT
-145 SDGPTV
+145 SDGPVV

-166 NDGAE
+166 HDGPE
-171 YSARVIKVIDHSS
+171 YSARVIKVLEQNN

-212 LDPQFLQ
+212 LDPQSLQ

-226 VEVELTSSRRYGLP
+226 VEVELLSSRRYGLP
-240 AGKVRQVVGSI
+240 SGKVRQVVGSV

-269 IFPDEVIREAENAK
+269 IFPEEVLREAAAAK
-283 AATLDG
+283 PATLDG
-289 NREDWRRV
+289 REDWREM
-297 PLVTIDPADAK
+297 PLLTIDPADAK

-313 VYAEPDA
+313 VYAEPDT
-320 DPDNAGGH
+320 DTNNLGGF
-328 IVIVAIADVA
+328 VAVVAIADVA
-338 AYVRPNSALDRE
+338 AYIRPNSALDRE

-411 SAAKL
+411 SHAKL
-416 AYPQAQAA
+416 SYQQAQAA
-424 IDGATDDKTAPIL
+424 IDGATDEKTAPIL
-437 NTILKPLWN
+437 DTILKPLWA

-464 LPEKKILLAPD
+464 LPEKKIILAPD
-475 GKVDKV
+475 GKVEKV
-481 IVPERLDAH
+481 IVPERPDAH

-500 NVAAAEVLEARRQP
+500 NVAAAEILETKRQP

-532 EFLRTLDMNLAK
+532 EFLRTLDMSLAK
-544 GAELRPGQFNRIL
+544 GAELKPGQFNRIL
-557 EAVEGTDHQ
+557 EAVDGTDHQ
-566 ELVNQVVL
+566 DLVNQVVL

-584 DNIGHFGLNLHK
+584 DNIGHFGLHLHK

-616 IKALGLGNDGL
+616 VKALGLGNDGL
-627 TTIEESQLE
+627 TTAEEAQLV

-667 HLGDD
+667 HLGDE
-672 YEARVTGV
+672 YEGRVTGV

-703 GDEYYLYDEANHAI
+703 GNEYYLYDEANHAL

-727 LGDTVTVRLVEALP
+727 LGDTVTVKLVEALP

-762 SHHKASRGMRG
+762 SHHKATKGMRG
-773 RKGKPTGFSGSH
+773 RTGKPAGVSRS
-785 KTGPKKTGPKR
+785 KR
-796 KGRR
+796 KGRK

>member
-1 MARRFPKPDTGRSAR
+1 LARRFPKPDTGRSAR
-16 TERRAATAKS
+16 TERRAATAKL
-26 NAAKSGDPISFL
+26 NEAKTADPIAYL
-38 PTREEVLKFIEE
+38 PTRQEVLKFIEE

-84 GLVEKRDRRLSRPG
+84 GLLEKRDRRLSRPG
-98 SLPPIT
+98 SLPPIAS
-104 TLNVTG
+104 LIITG
-110 RDNDGGL
+110 RDKEGGL
-117 VAHPTDWDEVEHGK
+117 VASPVDWDEAEYGK
-131 APVVLIRRTRLNKA
+131 PPVVLIRRTRLNKT
-145 SDGPTV
+145 SDGPVV

-166 NDGAE
+166 HDGPE
-171 YSARVIKVIDHSS
+171 YSARVIKVLEQNN

-212 LDPQFLQ
+212 LDPQSLL

-226 VEVELTSSRRYGLP
+226 VEVELLSSRRYGLP
-240 AGKVRQVVGSI
+240 SGKVRQVVGSV

-269 IFPDEVIREAENAK
+269 IFPEEVLREAAD
-283 AATLDG
+283 ARPATLDG
-289 NREDWRRV
+289 REDWREM
-297 PLVTIDPADAK
+297 PLLTIDPADAK

-313 VYAEPDA
+313 VYAEPDT
-320 DPDNAGGH
+320 DPKNLGGF
-328 IVIVAIADVA
+328 VVVVAIADVA
-338 AYVRPNSALDRE
+338 AYIRPNSALDRE

-411 SAAKL
+411 SHAKL
-416 AYPQAQAA
+416 SYQQAQAA
-424 IDGATDDKTAPIL
+424 IDGATDEKTAPIL
-437 NTILKPLWN
+437 DTILKPLWA

-464 LPEKKILLAPD
+464 LPEKKIILAAD

-490 KLIEEFMIQA
+490 KLIEECMIQA
-500 NVAAAEVLEARRQP
+500 NVAAAEVLEAHRQP
-514 LIFRIHDAPA
+514 LIFRIHDEPA

-532 EFLRTLDMNLAK
+532 EFLRTLEINLAK
-544 GAELRPGQFNRIL
+544 GVALKPSQFNRIL
-557 EAVEGTDHQ
+557 EAVDGTDHQ
-566 ELVNQVVL
+566 DLVNQVVL

-584 DNIGHFGLNLHK
+584 DNIGHFGLHLHK

-616 IKALGLGNDGL
+616 VKALGLGKDGL
-627 TTIEESQLE
+627 TTDEEAQLV

-667 HLGDD
+667 HLGDE
-672 YEARVTGV
+672 YNGRVTGV

-703 GDEYYLYDEANHAI
+703 GNEYYLYDEANHAL

-727 LGDTVTVRLVEALP
+727 LGDSVTVKLVEALP

-762 SHHKASRGMRG
+762 SHHKATKGMRG
-773 RKGKPTGFSGSH
+773 RAGKPAGVSRS
-785 KTGPKKTGPKR
+785 KR
-796 KGRR
+796 KGRK

>member
-16 TERRAATAKS
+16 TERRAATAKL
-26 NAAKSGDPISFL
+26 NEAKTADPIAYL
-38 PTREEVLKFIEE
+38 PTRQEVLKFIEE

-84 GLVEKRDRRLSRPG
+84 GLLEKRDRRLSRPG
-98 SLPPIT
+98 SLPPIAS
-104 TLNVTG
+104 LIITG
-110 RDNDGGL
+110 RDKEGGL
-117 VAHPTDWDEVEHGK
+117 VASPVDWDEAEYGK
-131 APVVLIRRTRLNKA
+131 PPVVLIRRTRLNKT
-145 SDGPTV
+145 SDGPVV

-166 NDGAE
+166 HDGPE
-171 YSARVIKVIDHSS
+171 YSARVIKVLEQNN

-212 LDPQFLQ
+212 LDPQSLL

-226 VEVELTSSRRYGLP
+226 VEVEFLSARRYGLP
-240 AGKVRQVVGSI
+240 SGKVRQVVGSV

-269 IFPDEVIREAENAK
+269 IFPEEVLREAAD
-283 AATLDG
+283 ARPATLDG
-289 NREDWRRV
+289 REDWREM
-297 PLVTIDPADAK
+297 PLLTIDPADAK

-313 VYAEPDA
+313 VYAEPDT
-320 DPDNAGGH
+320 DPKNLGGF
-328 IVIVAIADVA
+328 VVVVAIADVA
-338 AYVRPNSALDRE
+338 AYIRPNSALDRE

-411 SAAKL
+411 SHAKL
-416 AYPQAQAA
+416 SYQQAQAA
-424 IDGATDDKTAPIL
+424 IDGATDEKTAPIL
-437 NTILKPLWN
+437 DTILKPLWA

-464 LPEKKILLAPD
+464 LPEKKIILAAD

-490 KLIEEFMIQA
+490 KLIEECMIQA
-500 NVAAAEVLEARRQP
+500 NVAAAEVLEAHRQP
-514 LIFRIHDAPA
+514 LIFRIHDEPA

-532 EFLRTLDMNLAK
+532 EFLRTLEINLAK
-544 GAELRPGQFNRIL
+544 GVALKPSQFNRIL
-557 EAVEGTDHQ
+557 EAVDGTDHQ
-566 ELVNQVVL
+566 DLVNQVVL

-584 DNIGHFGLNLHK
+584 DNIGHFGLHLHK

-616 IKALGLGNDGL
+616 VKALGLGKDGL
-627 TTIEESQLE
+627 TTDEEAQLV

-667 HLGDD
+667 HLGDE
-672 YEARVTGV
+672 YEGRVTGV

-703 GDEYYLYDEANHAI
+703 GNEYYLYDEANHAL

-727 LGDTVTVRLVEALP
+727 LGDTVTVKLVEALP

-762 SHHKASRGMRG
+762 SHHKATKGMRG
-773 RKGKPTGFSGSH
+773 RTGKPAGVSRS
-785 KTGPKKTGPKR
+785 KR
-796 KGRR
+796 KGRK

>member
-1 MARRFPKPDTGRSAR
+1 LARRFPKPDTGRSAR
-16 TERRAATAKS
+16 TERRAAKAKS
-26 NAAKSGDPISFL
+26 EAAQAGDSTSFL
-38 PTREEVLKFIEE
+38 PTRDEVLKFIEE

-57 RELAKAFNIKGDA
+57 RDLAKAFNIKGDA
-70 RVYLKDLLRELADE
+70 RVYLKDLLRELGDE
-84 GLVEKRDRRLSRPG
+84 GLLEKRARRLSRPG
-98 SLPPIT
+98 TLPPISV
-104 TLNVTG
+104 LNIIG

-117 VAHPTDWDEVEHGK
+117 ISRPAEWDEENYGK
-131 APVVLIRRTRLNKA
+131 PPVVTIRRTRLNKS
-145 SDGPTV
+145 SDGPAV
-151 GVGDRVLAKIFRSKE
+151 GVGDRVLAKIFRNKDS
-166 NDGAE
+166 DGPE
-171 YSARVIKVIDHSS
+171 YSARIIKVVDQSS

-212 LDPQFLQ
+212 LDPKSLA
-219 DAKSGDL
+219 DAESGDL

-240 AGKVRQVVGSI
+240 SGKVRQVVGSI

-269 IFPDEVIREAENAK
+269 IFPDDVIREAEAAK
-283 AATLDG
+283 PATLDG
-289 NREDWRRV
+289 REDWREL
-297 PLVTIDPADAK
+297 PLLTIDPSDAK

-320 DPDNAGGH
+320 DPDNVGGH
-328 IVIVAIADVA
+328 VVVVAIADVA

-416 AYPQAQAA
+416 AYAQAQAA
-424 IDGATDDKTAPIL
+424 IDGATDEKTAPIL
-437 NTILKPLWN
+437 DTILKPLWA
-446 AYAALKR
+446 AYGALKR

-464 LPEKKILLAPD
+464 LPEKKILLGPD

-500 NVAAAEVLEARRQP
+500 NVAAAEVLEAHRQP
-514 LIFRIHDAPA
+514 LIFRIHDEPA

-532 EFLRTLDMNLAK
+532 EFLRTLEINLAK
-544 GAELRPGQFNRIL
+544 GVALKPAQFNRIL
-557 EAVEGTDHQ
+557 EAVDGTDHQ
-566 ELVNQVVL
+566 DLVNQVVL

-584 DNIGHFGLNLHK
+584 DNIGHFGLHLRK

-616 IKALGLGNDGL
+616 IKALGFGKDGL
-627 TTIEESQLE
+627 TTDEEAHLE

-667 HLGDD
+667 HLGDE
-672 YEARVTGV
+672 YEGRVTGV
-680 TRAGLFV
+680 TKAGLFV

-703 GDEYYLYDEANHAI
+703 GNEYYLYDEANHAL
-717 AGERSGKGFR
+717 AGEKSGKGFR
-727 LGDTVTVRLVEALP
+727 LGDNVTVRLVEALP

-762 SHHKASRGMRG
+762 SHHKASKGMRG
-773 RKGKPTGFSGSH
+773 RKGKPAGVSRS
-785 KTGPKKTGPKR
+785 KR
-796 KGRR
+796 KGHR

>member
-1 MARRFPKPDTGRSAR
+1 MARRFPKSDTGRSAR
-16 TERRAATAKS
+16 TERRAAKAKS
-26 NAAKSGDPISFL
+26 EVVQAGDSTSFL
-38 PTREEVLKFIEE
+38 PTRDEVLKFIEE

-57 RELAKAFNIKGDA
+57 RDLAKAFNIKGDA
-70 RVYLKDLLRELADE
+70 RVYLKDLLRELSDE
-84 GLVEKRDRRLSRPG
+84 GLLEKRARRLSRPG
-98 SLPPIT
+98 TLPPISV
-104 TLNVTG
+104 LNITG

-117 VAHPTDWDEVEHGK
+117 LARPAEWDEDNYGRP
-131 APVVLIRRTRLNKA
+131 PVVTIRRTRLNKS
-145 SDGPTV
+145 SDGPAV
-151 GVGDRVLAKIFRSKE
+151 GVGDRVLAKIFRNKD
-166 NDGAE
+166 NDGPE
-171 YSARVIKVIDHSS
+171 YSARVIKVVDHSS

-212 LDPQFLQ
+212 LDQNSLA
-219 DAKSGDL
+219 DAQSGDL

-240 AGKVRQVVGSI
+240 SGKVRQVVGSI

-269 IFPDEVIREAENAK
+269 IFPDDVIREAEAAK
-283 AATLDG
+283 PATLDG
-289 NREDWRRV
+289 REDWRAL
-297 PLVTIDPADAK
+297 PLLTIDPSDAK

-313 VYAEPDA
+313 VYAEPDT
-320 DPDNAGGH
+320 DPNNPGGH
-328 IVIVAIADVA
+328 VVVVAIADVG

-388 AVRMVFDANGH
+388 AVRMIFDANGH

-416 AYPQAQAA
+416 AYAQAQAA
-424 IDGATDDKTAPIL
+424 IDGATDEKTAPIL
-437 NTILKPLWN
+437 DTILKPLWA
-446 AYAALKR
+446 AYGALKR

-464 LPEKKILLAPD
+464 LPEKKILLGPD

-514 LIFRIHDAPA
+514 LIFRIHDAPSM
-524 LAKQESLR
+524 AKQEALR
-532 EFLRTLDMNLAK
+532 EFLRTLDISLAK
-544 GAELRPGQFNRIL
+544 GADLRPGQFNRIL
-557 EAVEGTDHQ
+557 ETVEGTDHQ

-584 DNIGHFGLNLHK
+584 DNIGHFGLNLRK

-616 IKALGLGNDGL
+616 IKALGLGKDGL
-627 TTIEESQLE
+627 TTDEEAHLE

-667 HLGDD
+667 HLGDE
-672 YEARVTGV
+672 YEGRVTGV
-680 TRAGLFV
+680 TKAGLFV

-703 GDEYYLYDEANHAI
+703 GDEYYLYDEANHAL

-727 LGDTVTVRLVEALP
+727 LGDNVTVRLVEALP

-762 SHHKASRGMRG
+762 SHHKASKGMRG
-773 RKGKPTGFSGSH
+773 RKGKPAGISRS
-785 KTGPKKTGPKR
+785 KR

>member
-16 TERRAATAKS
+16 TERRAAKAKS
-26 NAAKSGDPISFL
+26 EAAQAGDSTSFL
-38 PTREEVLKFIEE
+38 PTRDEVLKFIEE

-57 RELAKAFNIKGDA
+57 RDLAKAFNIKGDA
-70 RVYLKDLLRELADE
+70 RVYLKDLLRELGDE
-84 GLVEKRDRRLSRPG
+84 GLLEKRARRLSRPG
-98 SLPPIT
+98 TLPPISV
-104 TLNVTG
+104 LNIIG

-117 VAHPTDWDEVEHGK
+117 ISRPAEWDEENYGK
-131 APVVLIRRTRLNKA
+131 PPVVTIRRTRLNKS
-145 SDGPTV
+145 SDGPAV
-151 GVGDRVLAKIFRSKE
+151 GVGDRVLAKIFRNKDS
-166 NDGAE
+166 DGPE
-171 YSARVIKVIDHSS
+171 YSARVIKVVDQSS

-212 LDPQFLQ
+212 LDPKSLA
-219 DAKSGDL
+219 DAESGDL

-240 AGKVRQVVGSI
+240 SGKVRQVVGSI

-269 IFPDEVIREAENAK
+269 IFPDDVIREAESAK
-283 AATLDG
+283 PATLDG
-289 NREDWRRV
+289 REDWREL
-297 PLVTIDPADAK
+297 PLLTIDPSDAK

-313 VYAEPDA
+313 VYAEPDT
-320 DPDNAGGH
+320 DPDNVGGH
-328 IVIVAIADVA
+328 VVVVAIADVA

-416 AYPQAQAA
+416 AYAQAQAA
-424 IDGATDDKTAPIL
+424 IDGATDEKTAPIL
-437 NTILKPLWN
+437 DTILKPLWA
-446 AYAALKR
+446 AYGALKR

-464 LPEKKILLAPD
+464 LPEKKILLGPD

-500 NVAAAEVLEARRQP
+500 NVAAAEVLEAHRQP
-514 LIFRIHDAPA
+514 LIFRIHDEPA

-532 EFLRTLDMNLAK
+532 EFLRTLEINLAK
-544 GAELRPGQFNRIL
+544 GVALKPAQFNRIL
-557 EAVEGTDHQ
+557 EAVDGTDHQ
-566 ELVNQVVL
+566 DLVNQVVL

-584 DNIGHFGLNLHK
+584 DNIGHFGLHLRK

-616 IKALGLGNDGL
+616 IKALGFGKDGL
-627 TTIEESQLE
+627 TTDEEAHLE

-667 HLGDD
+667 HLGDE
-672 YEARVTGV
+672 YEGRVTGV
-680 TRAGLFV
+680 TKAGLFV

-703 GDEYYLYDEANHAI
+703 GNEYYLYDEANHAL
-717 AGERSGKGFR
+717 AGEKSGKGFR
-727 LGDTVTVRLVEALP
+727 LGDNVTVRLVEALP

-762 SHHKASRGMRG
+762 SHHKASKGMRG
-773 RKGKPTGFSGSH
+773 RKGKPAGVSRS
-785 KTGPKKTGPKR
+785 KR
-796 KGRR
+796 KGHR

>member
-16 TERRAATAKS
+16 TERRAAKAKS
-26 NAAKSGDPISFL
+26 EAAQAGDSTSFL
-38 PTREEVLKFIEE
+38 PTRDEVLKFIEE

-57 RELAKAFNIKGDA
+57 RDLAKAFNIKGDA
-70 RVYLKDLLRELADE
+70 RVYLKDLLRELGDE
-84 GLVEKRDRRLSRPG
+84 GLLEKRARRLSRPG
-98 SLPPIT
+98 TLPPISV
-104 TLNVTG
+104 LNIIG

-117 VAHPTDWDEVEHGK
+117 ISRPAEWDEENYGK
-131 APVVLIRRTRLNKA
+131 PPVVTIRRTRLNKS
-145 SDGPTV
+145 SDGPAV
-151 GVGDRVLAKIFRSKE
+151 GVGDRVLAKIFRNKD
-166 NDGAE
+166 NDGPE
-171 YSARVIKVIDHSS
+171 YSARVIKVVDQGS

-212 LDPQFLQ
+212 LDPKSLA
-219 DAKSGDL
+219 DAESGDL

-240 AGKVRQVVGSI
+240 SGKVRQVVGSI

-269 IFPDEVIREAENAK
+269 IFPDDVIREAEAAK
-283 AATLDG
+283 PATLDG
-289 NREDWRRV
+289 REDWREL
-297 PLVTIDPADAK
+297 PLLTIDPSDAK

-313 VYAEPDA
+313 VYAEPDT
-320 DPDNAGGH
+320 DPDNVGGH
-328 IVIVAIADVA
+328 VVVVAIADVA

-388 AVRMVFDANGH
+388 AVRMMFDANGH

-416 AYPQAQAA
+416 AYAQAQAA
-424 IDGATDDKTAPIL
+424 IDGATDEKTAPIL
-437 NTILKPLWN
+437 DTILKPLWA
-446 AYAALKR
+446 AYGALKR

-464 LPEKKILLAPD
+464 LPEKKILLGPD

-500 NVAAAEVLEARRQP
+500 NVAAAEVLEAHRQP
-514 LIFRIHDAPA
+514 LIFRIHDEPA

-532 EFLRTLDMNLAK
+532 EFLRTLEINLAK
-544 GAELRPGQFNRIL
+544 GVALKPAQFNRIL
-557 EAVEGTDHQ
+557 EAVDGTDHQ
-566 ELVNQVVL
+566 DLVNQVVL

-584 DNIGHFGLNLHK
+584 DNIGHFGLHLRK

-616 IKALGLGNDGL
+616 IKALGFGKDGL
-627 TTIEESQLE
+627 TTDEEAHLE

-667 HLGDD
+667 HLGDE
-672 YEARVTGV
+672 YEGRVTGV
-680 TRAGLFV
+680 TKAGLFV

-703 GDEYYLYDEANHAI
+703 GNEYYLYDEANHAL
-717 AGERSGKGFR
+717 AGEKSGKGFR
-727 LGDTVTVRLVEALP
+727 LGDNVTVRLVEALP

-762 SHHKASRGMRG
+762 SHHKASKGMRG
-773 RKGKPTGFSGSH
+773 RKGKPAGVSRS
-785 KTGPKKTGPKR
+785 KR
-796 KGRR
+796 KGHR

>member
-16 TERRAATAKS
+16 TERRAAKAKS
-26 NAAKSGDPISFL
+26 EAAQAGDSTSFL
-38 PTREEVLKFIEE
+38 PTRDEVLKFIEE

-57 RELAKAFNIKGDA
+57 RDLAKAFNIKGDA
-70 RVYLKDLLRELADE
+70 RVYLKDLLRELGDE
-84 GLVEKRDRRLSRPG
+84 GLLEKRARRLSRPG
-98 SLPPIT
+98 TLPPISV
-104 TLNVTG
+104 LNIIG

-117 VAHPTDWDEVEHGK
+117 ISRPAEWDEENYGK
-131 APVVLIRRTRLNKA
+131 PPVVTIRRTRLNKS
-145 SDGPTV
+145 SDGQAV
-151 GVGDRVLAKIFRSKE
+151 GVGDRVLAKIFRNKD
-166 NDGAE
+166 NDGPE
-171 YSARVIKVIDHSS
+171 YSARVIKVVDQSS

-212 LDPQFLQ
+212 LDPKSLA
-219 DAKSGDL
+219 DAESGDL

-240 AGKVRQVVGSI
+240 SGKVRQVVGSI

-269 IFPDEVIREAENAK
+269 IFPDDVIREAEAAK
-283 AATLDG
+283 PATLDG
-289 NREDWRRV
+289 REDWREL
-297 PLVTIDPADAK
+297 PLLTIDPSDAK

-313 VYAEPDA
+313 VYAEPDT
-320 DPDNAGGH
+320 DPDNVGGH
-328 IVIVAIADVA
+328 VVVVAIADVA

-381 LEDRPAL
+381 LEDRPSL

-416 AYPQAQAA
+416 AYAQAQAA
-424 IDGATDDKTAPIL
+424 IDGATDEKTAPIL
-437 NTILKPLWN
+437 DTILKPLWA
-446 AYAALKR
+446 AYGALKR

-464 LPEKKILLAPD
+464 LPEKKILLGPD

-500 NVAAAEVLEARRQP
+500 NVAAAEVLEAHRQP
-514 LIFRIHDAPA
+514 LIFRIHDEPA

-532 EFLRTLDMNLAK
+532 EFLRTLEINLAK
-544 GAELRPGQFNRIL
+544 GLTLKPAQFNRIL
-557 EAVEGTDHQ
+557 EAVDGTDHQ
-566 ELVNQVVL
+566 DLVNQVVL

-584 DNIGHFGLNLHK
+584 DNIGHFGLHLRK

-616 IKALGLGNDGL
+616 IKALGFGKDGL
-627 TTIEESQLE
+627 TTDEEAHLE

-667 HLGDD
+667 HLGDE
-672 YEARVTGV
+672 YEGRVTGV
-680 TRAGLFV
+680 TKAGLFV

-703 GDEYYLYDEANHAI
+703 GNEYYLYDEANHAL
-717 AGERSGKGFR
+717 AGEKSGKGFR
-727 LGDTVTVRLVEALP
+727 LGDNVTVRLVEALP

-762 SHHKASRGMRG
+762 SHHKASKGMRG
-773 RKGKPTGFSGSH
+773 RKGKPAGVSRS
-785 KTGPKKTGPKR
+785 KR
-796 KGRR
+796 KGHR

>member
-1 MARRFPKPDTGRSAR
+1 MARRFQKTDTGRSAR
-16 TERRAATAKS
+16 SERRANESKSEATTA
-26 NAAKSGDPISFL
+26 GDPLAFL
-38 PTREEVLKFIEE
+38 PTREDVLKYIEE

-57 RELAKAFNIKGDA
+57 RDLAKAFNIKGDN
-70 RVYLKDLLRELADE
+70 RIYLKNLLRELGDE
-84 GLVEKRDRRLSRPG
+84 GLLEKRARRLSRPG
-98 SLPPIT
+98 ALPPVSVLSII
-104 TLNVTG
+104 G

-117 VAHPTDWDEVEHGK
+117 LARPAEWDEENYGRP
-131 APVVLIRRTRLNKA
+131 PVVMIRRARLNKA

-151 GVGDRVLAKIFRSKE
+151 GVGDRVLAKIFRNKE
-166 NDGAE
+166 EGGPE
-171 YSARVIKVIDHSS
+171 YSARVIKRIDQSS

-191 RKLSNGEWRLEPVNR
+191 RQLSNGEWRLDPVNR
-206 KQPEVQ
+206 KQAEVQ
-212 LDPQFLQ
+212 I
-219 DAKSGDL
+219 DAKALGDAVSGDL
-226 VEVELTSSRRYGLP
+226 VEVELTSSRRQGLP
-240 AGKVRQVVGSI
+240 TGKVLQVIGSI

-269 IFPDEVIREAENAK
+269 IFPDEVLREAESAK
-283 AATLDG
+283 HATL
-289 NREDWRRV
+289 NAREDWRDM

-313 VYAEPDA
+313 VYAQADT

-328 IVIVAIADVA
+328 IVVVAIADVA
-338 AYVRPNSALDRE
+338 AYIRPGSPLDRE

-388 AVRMVFDANGH
+388 AVRMVFDANGR

-416 AYPQAQAA
+416 AYGQAQAA
-424 IDGATDDKTAPIL
+424 IDGATDEKTAPIL
-437 NTILKPLWN
+437 ETILKPLWA
-446 AYAALKR
+446 AYGALKR

-464 LPEKKILLAPD
+464 LPEKKIILAPD

-500 NVAAAEVLEARRQP
+500 NVAAAETLEARRQP

-532 EFLRTLDMNLAK
+532 EFLRTLDLSLAK
-544 GAELRPGQFNRIL
+544 GAELKPGQFNRIL
-557 EAVEGTDHQ
+557 EAVEDTDHQ

-584 DNIGHFGLNLHK
+584 DNIGHFGLHLSK

-610 IVHRAL
+610 TVHRAL
-616 IKALGLGNDGL
+616 IKALGLGTDGI
-627 TTIEESQLE
+627 TPDEEGLLE
-636 ETAALISST
+636 ETAALISAT

-667 HLGDD
+667 HLGNE

-703 GDEYYLYDEANHAI
+703 GHEYYLYDEANHAI

-727 LGDTVTVRLVEALP
+727 LGDNVTVRLVEALP
-741 VAGALRFEMVSEPH
+741 VAGALRFEMVSEPRA
-755 SLPMSTR
+755 LPMSMR
-762 SHHKASRGMRG
+762 SHHKASRSGRTMRG
-773 RKGKPTGFSGSH
+773 RSGKPAGIPRS
-785 KTGPKKTGPKR
+785 KKR
-796 KGRR
+796 GR

>member
-1 MARRFPKPDTGRSAR
+1 
-16 TERRAATAKS
+16 
-26 NAAKSGDPISFL
+26 
-38 PTREEVLKFIEE
+38 
-50 NPDRAGK
+50 
-57 RELAKAFNIKGDA
+57 
-70 RVYLKDLLRELADE
+70 
-84 GLVEKRDRRLSRPG
+84 
-98 SLPPIT
+98 
-104 TLNVTG
+104 
-110 RDNDGGL
+110 
-117 VAHPTDWDEVEHGK
+117 
-131 APVVLIRRTRLNKA
+131 
-145 SDGPTV
+145 
-151 GVGDRVLAKIFRSKE
+151 LAKIFRNKDS
-166 NDGAE
+166 DGPE
-171 YSARVIKVIDHSS
+171 YSARVIKVVDQSS

-212 LDPQFLQ
+212 LDPKSLA
-219 DAKSGDL
+219 DAESGDL

-240 AGKVRQVVGSI
+240 SGKVRQVVGSI

-269 IFPDEVIREAENAK
+269 IFPDDVIREAEAAK
-283 AATLDG
+283 PATLDG
-289 NREDWRRV
+289 REDWREL
-297 PLVTIDPADAK
+297 PLLTIDPSDAK

-313 VYAEPDA
+313 VYAEPDT
-320 DPDNAGGH
+320 DPDNVGGH
-328 IVIVAIADVA
+328 VVVVAIADVA

-416 AYPQAQAA
+416 AYAQAQAA
-424 IDGATDDKTAPIL
+424 IDGATDEKTAPIL
-437 NTILKPLWN
+437 DTILKPLWA
-446 AYAALKR
+446 AYGALKR

-464 LPEKKILLAPD
+464 LPEKKILLGPD

-500 NVAAAEVLEARRQP
+500 NVAAAEVLEAHRQP
-514 LIFRIHDAPA
+514 LIFRIHDEPA

-532 EFLRTLDMNLAK
+532 EFLRTLEINLAK
-544 GAELRPGQFNRIL
+544 GVALKPAQFNRIL
-557 EAVEGTDHQ
+557 EAVDGTDHQ
-566 ELVNQVVL
+566 DLVNQVVL

-584 DNIGHFGLNLHK
+584 DNIGHFGLHLRK

-616 IKALGLGNDGL
+616 IKALGFGKDGL
-627 TTIEESQLE
+627 TTDEEAHLE

-667 HLGDD
+667 HLGDE
-672 YEARVTGV
+672 YEGRVTGV
-680 TRAGLFV
+680 TKAGLFV

-703 GDEYYLYDEANHAI
+703 GNEYYLYDEANHAL
-717 AGERSGKGFR
+717 AGEKSGKGFR
-727 LGDTVTVRLVEALP
+727 LGDNVTVRLVEALP

-762 SHHKASRGMRG
+762 SHHKASKGMRG
-773 RKGKPTGFSGSH
+773 RKGKPAGVSRS
-785 KTGPKKTGPKR
+785 KR
-796 KGRR
+796 KGHR

>member
-1 MARRFPKPDTGRSAR
+1 MARRFSKSDTGRSAR
-16 TERRAATAKS
+16 TERRAGKAKS
-26 NAAKSGDPISFL
+26 ADGKSDPNAFL
-38 PTREEVLKFIEE
+38 PTREEVLKYIEE

-70 RVYLKDLLRELADE
+70 RVYLKDLLRELSDE
-84 GLVEKRDRRLSRPG
+84 GLVEKRARKLSRPG
-98 SLPPIT
+98 ALPAVTVLDI
-104 TLNVTG
+104 TG
-110 RDNDGGL
+110 RDEDGGL
-117 VAHPTDWDEVEHGK
+117 LARPSEWDEAGYGK
-131 APVVLIRRTRLNKA
+131 PPIVLIRRTRLNKA
-145 SDGPTV
+145 SEGGPAV
-151 GVGDRVLAKIFRSKE
+151 GVGDRVLAKIFRSE
-166 NDGAE
+166 DRDGPD
-171 YSARVIKVIDHSS
+171 YTARVMKRLEHRT
-184 NAVLGVL
+184 NAVLGIV
-191 RKLSNGEWRLEPVNR
+191 RKLGNGEWRLDPVNR

-212 LDPQFLQ
+212 LDPAQLEN
-219 DAKSGDL
+219 AEAGDL
-226 VEVELTSSRRYGLP
+226 VEVDLISSRRQGLP
-240 AGKVRQVVGSI
+240 RGKVRQVVGSI

-269 IFPDEVIREAENAK
+269 VFPAEVLSEAE
-283 AATLDG
+283 AAQPATMDG
-289 NREDWRRV
+289 REDWRDI
-297 PLVTIDPADAK
+297 PLLTIDPADAK

-313 VYAEPDA
+313 VYAEPDK
-320 DPDNAGGH
+320 DPENPGGQ

-338 AYVRPNSALDRE
+338 AYIRPDSTLDRE
-350 ALKRGNS
+350 AQKRGNS

-367 LPERISNDL
+367 LPERISNNL

-388 AVRMVFDANGH
+388 AVRMIFASDGR
-399 KKSHKFHRILMR
+399 KKSHKFHRIMMK

-416 AYPQAQAA
+416 AYSQARAA
-424 IDGATDDKTAPIL
+424 IDGAPDDKTAPIL
-437 NTILKPLWN
+437 DGILKPLWD
-446 AYAALKR
+446 AYAVLKR

-464 LPEKKILLAPD
+464 LPEKKILLTPD

-500 NVAAAEVLEARRQP
+500 NVAAAETLEAHRQP

-524 LAKQESLR
+524 LAKQETLR
-532 EFLRTLDMNLAK
+532 EFLRTLDLSLAK
-544 GAELRPGQFNRIL
+544 GAELQPAQFNRIL
-557 EAVEGTDHQ
+557 EAVEGSDHQ

-574 RTQSQAIYSP
+574 RTQSQAEYNP
-584 DNIGHFGLNLHK
+584 DNIGHFGLHLRR

-616 IKALGLGNDGL
+616 IKALKLGSDGL
-627 TTIEESQLE
+627 TTEEETQLE
-636 ETAALISST
+636 EISALISST

-667 HLGDD
+667 HLGDE
-672 YEARVTGV
+672 YEGRVTGV

-687 SLATYGADG
+687 NLATYGADG

-703 GDEYYLYDEANHAI
+703 GHEYYLYDEANHAI

-755 SLPMSTR
+755 PLPMATR
-762 SHHKASRGMRG
+762 SHHKASRTMRG
-773 RKGKPTGFSGSH
+773 RRGKPAGI
-785 KTGPKKTGPKR
+785 PRQKR
-796 KGRR
+796 RGR

>member
-1 MARRFPKPDTGRSAR
+1 MARRFPKSDTGRSAR
-16 TERRAATAKS
+16 TERRAATAKR
-26 NAAKSGDPISFL
+26 NEAKSADPIAHL
-38 PTREEVLKFIEE
+38 PTRQDVLKFIEE

-70 RVYLKDLLRELADE
+70 RVYLKNLLRELADD
-84 GLVEKRDRRLSRPG
+84 GLLEKRARRLSRPG
-98 SLPPIT
+98 SLPPIA
-104 TLNVTG
+104 TLHITG

-117 VAHPTDWDEVEHGK
+117 VARPSDWDEAEYGK
-131 APVVLIRRTRLNKA
+131 PPVVLIRRTRLNKS

-151 GVGDRVLAKIFRSKE
+151 GVGDRVLAKIFRNKE
-166 NDGAE
+166 NEGPE
-171 YSARVIKVIDHSS
+171 YSARVIKVIDQSS

-191 RKLSNGEWRLEPVNR
+191 RRLSSGEWRLEPVNR

-212 LDPQFLQ
+212 LDPQSLL

-226 VEVELTSSRRYGLP
+226 VEVELQSSRRYGLP
-240 AGKVRQVVGSI
+240 SGKVRQVVGSV

-269 IFPDEVIREAENAK
+269 IFPEDVIREAENAK
-283 AATLDG
+283 PATLEG
-289 NREDWRRV
+289 REDWRKI

-313 VYAEPDA
+313 VYAEPDT
-320 DPDNAGGH
+320 DPTNLGGH
-328 IVIVAIADVA
+328 VVIVAIADVA

-416 AYPQAQAA
+416 AYAQAQAA
-424 IDGATDDKTAPIL
+424 IDGATDEKTAPIL
-437 NTILKPLWN
+437 DMILKPLWA
-446 AYAALKR
+446 AYGALKR

-464 LPEKKILLAPD
+464 LPEKKIILAPD

-481 IVPERLDAH
+481 VVPERLDAH

-500 NVAAAEVLEARRQP
+500 NVAAAEVLEAHCQP
-514 LIFRIHDAPA
+514 LIFRIHDEPA

-544 GAELRPGQFNRIL
+544 GAALKPAQFNRIL

-566 ELVNQVVL
+566 DLVNQVVL

-584 DNIGHFGLNLHK
+584 DNIGHFGLHLHK

-616 IKALGLGNDGL
+616 IKALNLGKDGL
-627 TTIEESQLE
+627 TTDEEAQLE

-762 SHHKASRGMRG
+762 SHHKASKGMRG
-773 RKGKPTGFSGSH
+773 RKGKPSGVSRS
-785 KTGPKKTGPKR
+785 KSR
-796 KGRR
+796 GRR

>member
-16 TERRAATAKS
+16 TERRAAKAKS
-26 NAAKSGDPISFL
+26 EAALSNDPVAFL
-38 PTREEVLKFIEE
+38 PTRDEVLKFIQE

-70 RVYLKDLLRELADE
+70 RVYLKDLLRELSDE
-84 GLVEKRDRRLSRPG
+84 GLLEKRARRLSRPG
-98 SLPPIT
+98 ALPPIAV
-104 TLNVTG
+104 LNITG
-110 RDNDGGL
+110 RDTDGGL
-117 VAHPTDWDEVEHGK
+117 LARPTEWDEENFGHP
-131 APVVLIRRTRLNKA
+131 PVVAIRRTRLNKS
-145 SDGPTV
+145 SDGPAV
-151 GVGDRVLAKIFRSKE
+151 GVGDRVLAKIFRNKD
-166 NDGAE
+166 NDGPE
-171 YSARVIKVIDHSS
+171 YSARVIKVVDHSS

-191 RKLSNGEWRLEPVNR
+191 RKLGNDEWRLEPVNR

-212 LDPQFLQ
+212 LDPQSLGN
-219 DAKSGDL
+219 AKSGDL

-240 AGKVRQVVGSI
+240 SGKVRQVVGSI

-269 IFPDEVIREAENAK
+269 VFPDDVIREAESAK

-289 NREDWRRV
+289 REDWRTM
-297 PLVTIDPADAK
+297 PLLTIDPADAK

-313 VYAEPDA
+313 VYAEPDT
-320 DPDNAGGH
+320 DPKNVGGH
-328 IVIVAIADVA
+328 IVVVAIADVS
-338 AYVRPNSALDRE
+338 AYVRTNSPLDRE

-399 KKSHKFHRILMR
+399 KKAHKFHRIMMR

-416 AYPQAQAA
+416 SYQQAQAA
-424 IDGATDDKTAPIL
+424 IDGATDEKTAPIL
-437 NTILKPLWN
+437 DTILKPLWA
-446 AYAALKR
+446 AYGALKR

-464 LPEKKILLAPD
+464 LPEKKILLGPD

-500 NVAAAEVLEARRQP
+500 NVAAAEVLEAHRQP
-514 LIFRIHDAPA
+514 LIFRIHDTPA
-524 LAKQESLR
+524 LAKQEALR
-532 EFLRTLDMNLAK
+532 EFLRTLDISLAK

-557 EAVEGTDHQ
+557 ESVKGTDHQ

-584 DNIGHFGLNLHK
+584 DNIGHFGLHLRK

-616 IKALGLGNDGL
+616 IKALNLGKDGL
-627 TTIEESQLE
+627 STDEEAQLE
-636 ETAALISST
+636 EIAALISAT

-667 HLGDD
+667 HLGDE
-672 YEARVTGV
+672 YEGRITGV
-680 TRAGLFV
+680 TKAGLFV

-703 GDEYYLYDEANHAI
+703 GDEYYLYDEANHAL

-727 LGDTVTVRLVEALP
+727 LGDNVTVKLVEALP

-762 SHHKASRGMRG
+762 SHHKASKGMRG
-773 RKGKPTGFSGSH
+773 RRGKPAGVSRST
-785 KTGPKKTGPKR
+785 R

>member
-1 MARRFPKPDTGRSAR
+1 MARRFPKSDTGRSAR
-16 TERRAATAKS
+16 TERRAATAKR
-26 NAAKSGDPISFL
+26 NEAKSADPIAHL
-38 PTREEVLKFIEE
+38 PTRQDVLKFIEE

-70 RVYLKDLLRELADE
+70 RVYLKNLLRELADD
-84 GLVEKRDRRLSRPG
+84 GLLEKRARRLSRPG
-98 SLPPIT
+98 SLPPIA
-104 TLNVTG
+104 TLHITG

-117 VAHPTDWDEVEHGK
+117 VARPSDWDEAEYGK
-131 APVVLIRRTRLNKA
+131 PPVVLIRRTRLNKS

-151 GVGDRVLAKIFRSKE
+151 GVGDRVLAKIFRNKE
-166 NDGAE
+166 NEGPE
-171 YSARVIKVIDHSS
+171 YSARVIKVIDQSS

-191 RKLSNGEWRLEPVNR
+191 RRLSSGEWRLEPVNR

-212 LDPQFLQ
+212 LDPQSLL

-226 VEVELTSSRRYGLP
+226 VEVELQSSRRYGLP
-240 AGKVRQVVGSI
+240 SGKVRQVVGSV

-269 IFPDEVIREAENAK
+269 IFPEDVIREAENAK
-283 AATLDG
+283 PATLEG
-289 NREDWRRV
+289 REDWRKI
-297 PLVTIDPADAK
+297 PLVTIDPTDAK

-313 VYAEPDA
+313 VYAEPDT
-320 DPDNAGGH
+320 DPTNLGGH
-328 IVIVAIADVA
+328 VVIVAIADVA

-416 AYPQAQAA
+416 AYAQAQAA
-424 IDGATDDKTAPIL
+424 IDGATDEKTAPIL
-437 NTILKPLWN
+437 DMILKPLWA
-446 AYAALKR
+446 AYGALKR

-464 LPEKKILLAPD
+464 LPEKKIILAPD

-481 IVPERLDAH
+481 VVPERLDAH

-500 NVAAAEVLEARRQP
+500 NVAAAEVLEAHRQP
-514 LIFRIHDAPA
+514 LIFRIHDEPA

-544 GAELRPGQFNRIL
+544 GAALKPAQFNRIL

-566 ELVNQVVL
+566 DLVNQVVL

-584 DNIGHFGLNLHK
+584 DNIGHFGLHLHK

-616 IKALGLGNDGL
+616 IKALNLGKDGL
-627 TTIEESQLE
+627 TTDEEAQLE

-762 SHHKASRGMRG
+762 SHHKASKGMRG
-773 RKGKPTGFSGSH
+773 RKGKPSGVSRS
-785 KTGPKKTGPKR
+785 KSR
-796 KGRR
+796 GRR

>member
-16 TERRAATAKS
+16 TERRAAKAKS
-26 NAAKSGDPISFL
+26 EAAQAGDSTSFL
-38 PTREEVLKFIEE
+38 PTRDEVLKFIEE

-57 RELAKAFNIKGDA
+57 RDLAKAFNIKGDA
-70 RVYLKDLLRELADE
+70 RVYLKDLLRELGDE
-84 GLVEKRDRRLSRPG
+84 GLLEKRARRLSRPG
-98 SLPPIT
+98 TLPPISV
-104 TLNVTG
+104 LNIIG

-117 VAHPTDWDEVEHGK
+117 ISRPAEWDEENYGK
-131 APVVLIRRTRLNKA
+131 PPVVTIRRTRLNKS
-145 SDGPTV
+145 SDGPAV
-151 GVGDRVLAKIFRSKE
+151 GVGDRVLAKIFRNKDS
-166 NDGAE
+166 DGPE
-171 YSARVIKVIDHSS
+171 YSARVIKVVDQSS

-212 LDPQFLQ
+212 LDPKSLA
-219 DAKSGDL
+219 DAESGDL

-240 AGKVRQVVGSI
+240 SGKVRQVVGSI

-269 IFPDEVIREAENAK
+269 IFPDDVIREAEAAK
-283 AATLDG
+283 PATLDG
-289 NREDWRRV
+289 REDWREL
-297 PLVTIDPADAK
+297 PLLTIDPSDAK

-313 VYAEPDA
+313 VYAEPDT
-320 DPDNAGGH
+320 DPDNVGGH
-328 IVIVAIADVA
+328 VVVVAIADVA

-416 AYPQAQAA
+416 AYAQAQAA
-424 IDGATDDKTAPIL
+424 IDGATDEKTAPIL
-437 NTILKPLWN
+437 DTILKPLWA
-446 AYAALKR
+446 AYGALKR

-464 LPEKKILLAPD
+464 LPEKKILLGPD

-500 NVAAAEVLEARRQP
+500 NVAAAEVLEAHRQP
-514 LIFRIHDAPA
+514 LIFRIHDEPA

-532 EFLRTLDMNLAK
+532 EFLRTLEINLAK
-544 GAELRPGQFNRIL
+544 GVALKPAQFNRIL
-557 EAVEGTDHQ
+557 EAVDGTDHQ
-566 ELVNQVVL
+566 DLVNQVVL

-584 DNIGHFGLNLHK
+584 DNIGHFGLHLRK

-616 IKALGLGNDGL
+616 IKALGFGKDGL
-627 TTIEESQLE
+627 TTDEEAHLE

-667 HLGDD
+667 HLGDE
-672 YEARVTGV
+672 YEGRVTGV
-680 TRAGLFV
+680 TKAGLFV

-703 GDEYYLYDEANHAI
+703 GNEYYLYDEANHTL
-717 AGERSGKGFR
+717 AGEKSGKGFR
-727 LGDTVTVRLVEALP
+727 LGDNVTVRLVEALP

-762 SHHKASRGMRG
+762 SHHKASKGMRG
-773 RKGKPTGFSGSH
+773 RKGKPAGVSRS
-785 KTGPKKTGPKR
+785 KR
-796 KGRR
+796 KGHR

>member
-1 MARRFPKPDTGRSAR
+1 LARRFPKPDTGRSAR
-16 TERRAATAKS
+16 TERRAAKAKS
-26 NAAKSGDPISFL
+26 EAAQAGDSTSFL
-38 PTREEVLKFIEE
+38 PTRDEVLKFIEE

-57 RELAKAFNIKGDA
+57 RDLAKAFNIKGDA
-70 RVYLKDLLRELADE
+70 RVYLKDLLRELGDE
-84 GLVEKRDRRLSRPG
+84 GLLEKRARRLSRPG
-98 SLPPIT
+98 TLPPISV
-104 TLNVTG
+104 LNIIG

-117 VAHPTDWDEVEHGK
+117 ISRPAEWDEENYGK
-131 APVVLIRRTRLNKA
+131 PPVVTIRRTRLNKS
-145 SDGPTV
+145 SDGPAV
-151 GVGDRVLAKIFRSKE
+151 GVGDRVLAKIFRNKD
-166 NDGAE
+166 NDGPE
-171 YSARVIKVIDHSS
+171 YSARVIKVVDQSS

-212 LDPQFLQ
+212 LDPKSLA
-219 DAKSGDL
+219 DAESGDL

-240 AGKVRQVVGSI
+240 SGKVRQVVGSI

-269 IFPDEVIREAENAK
+269 IFPDDVIREAEAAK
-283 AATLDG
+283 PATLDG
-289 NREDWRRV
+289 REDWREL
-297 PLVTIDPADAK
+297 PLLTIDPSDAK

-313 VYAEPDA
+313 VYAEPDT
-320 DPDNAGGH
+320 DPDNVGGH
-328 IVIVAIADVA
+328 VVVVAIADVA

-416 AYPQAQAA
+416 AYAQAQAA
-424 IDGATDDKTAPIL
+424 IDGATDEKTAPIL
-437 NTILKPLWN
+437 DTILKPLWA
-446 AYAALKR
+446 AYGALKR

-464 LPEKKILLAPD
+464 LPEKKILLGPD

-500 NVAAAEVLEARRQP
+500 NVAAAEVLEAHRQP
-514 LIFRIHDAPA
+514 LIFRIHDEPA

-532 EFLRTLDMNLAK
+532 EFLRTLEINLAK
-544 GAELRPGQFNRIL
+544 GVALKPAQFNRIL
-557 EAVEGTDHQ
+557 EAVDGTDHQ
-566 ELVNQVVL
+566 DLVNQVVL

-584 DNIGHFGLNLHK
+584 DNIGHFGLHLRK

-616 IKALGLGNDGL
+616 IKALGFGKDGL
-627 TTIEESQLE
+627 TTDEEAHLE

-667 HLGDD
+667 HLGDE
-672 YEARVTGV
+672 YEGRVTGV
-680 TRAGLFV
+680 TKAGLFV

-703 GDEYYLYDEANHAI
+703 GNEYYLYDEANHAL
-717 AGERSGKGFR
+717 AGEKSGKGFR
-727 LGDTVTVRLVEALP
+727 LGDNVTVRLVEALP

-762 SHHKASRGMRG
+762 SHHKASKGMRG
-773 RKGKPTGFSGSH
+773 RKGKPAGVSRS
-785 KTGPKKTGPKR
+785 KR
-796 KGRR
+796 KGHR

>member
-1 MARRFPKPDTGRSAR
+1 LARRFPKPDTGRSAR
-16 TERRAATAKS
+16 TERRAATAKL
-26 NAAKSGDPISFL
+26 NEAKSADPIAYL
-38 PTREEVLKFIEE
+38 PTRQEILKFIEE

-70 RVYLKDLLRELADE
+70 RVYLKDLLRELSDE

-98 SLPPIT
+98 SLPPIAS
-104 TLNVTG
+104 LNITG
-110 RDNDGGL
+110 RDKEGGL
-117 VAHPTDWDEVEHGK
+117 VASPVDWDEAEYGK
-131 APVVLIRRTRLNKA
+131 PPVVLIRRTRLNKT
-145 SDGPTV
+145 SDGPVV

-166 NDGAE
+166 HDGPE
-171 YSARVIKVIDHSS
+171 YSARVIKVLEQNN

-212 LDPQFLQ
+212 LDPQSLQ

-226 VEVELTSSRRYGLP
+226 VEVELLSSRRYGLP
-240 AGKVRQVVGSI
+240 SGKVRQVVGSV

-269 IFPDEVIREAENAK
+269 IFPEEVLREAAAAK
-283 AATLDG
+283 PATLDG
-289 NREDWRRV
+289 REDWREM
-297 PLVTIDPADAK
+297 PLLTIDPADAK

-313 VYAEPDA
+313 VYAEPDT
-320 DPDNAGGH
+320 DPNNLGGF
-328 IVIVAIADVA
+328 VAVVAIADVA
-338 AYVRPNSALDRE
+338 AYIRPNSALDRE

-411 SAAKL
+411 SHAKL
-416 AYPQAQAA
+416 SYQQAQAA
-424 IDGATDDKTAPIL
+424 IDGAADEKTAPIL
-437 NTILKPLWN
+437 DTILKPLWA

-464 LPEKKILLAPD
+464 LPEKKIILAPD
-475 GKVDKV
+475 GKVEKV

-500 NVAAAEVLEARRQP
+500 NVAAAEILETKRQP

-532 EFLRTLDMNLAK
+532 EFLRTLDLSLAK
-544 GAELRPGQFNRIL
+544 GAELKPGQFNRIL
-557 EAVEGTDHQ
+557 EAVDGTDHQ
-566 ELVNQVVL
+566 DLVNQVVL

-584 DNIGHFGLNLHK
+584 DNIGHFGLHLQK

-616 IKALGLGNDGL
+616 VKALGLGYDGL
-627 TTIEESQLE
+627 TTAEEAQLV

-667 HLGDD
+667 HLGDE
-672 YEARVTGV
+672 YEGRVTGV

-703 GDEYYLYDEANHAI
+703 GNEYYLYDEANHAL

-727 LGDTVTVRLVEALP
+727 LGDTVTVKLVEALP

-762 SHHKASRGMRG
+762 SHHKATKGMRG
-773 RKGKPTGFSGSH
+773 RTGKPAGVSRS
-785 KTGPKKTGPKR
+785 KR
-796 KGRR
+796 KGRK